1 MKTLLFNKNPI
12 ISKLVRMSAQKM
24 EYEFEERLNYAS
36 DIDGYDVIIVDD
48 GISAD
53 LKVLQG
59 KCKKLI
65 YISSGASANEES
77 RQVLH
82 KPFLPTDLIALM
94 RIDETAAV
102 QSDKD
107 KGANAEKTAP
117 TSENVSANA
126 DENASADEED
136 IDLDSLSFDNKLL
149 EPESA
154 SEPALAEAQN
164 ESANA
169 ANDEAAPK
177 SASDDNAQDN
187 NIYLQDITGENAE
200 NAGDEKESVATT
212 AQNSAS
218 DEPSTDENAQSTEP
232 EKPKDELEITPVDFK
247 AGDFDFNS
255 IAPSGET
262 ALNSDIADEI
272 LANIQSQ
279 EPANTSEPADE
290 SALNASQN
298 DESAA
303 SEDAPLEF
311 DAQDLADIT
320 QGLGVDEQG
329 AANPALNE
337 DSQSESAA
345 NPQND
350 ENNATDFPQQGT
362 LSDDELAKASFL
374 QPLNEPFQSEP
385 ASASDEPADENLA
398 PNLSE
403 TADESLTLNSNE
415 QADESL
421 TLNSNEQADENLT
434 LNSSETKGENLADED
449 LSQILNDE
457 QATDIQ
463 AKSTSSEQDLSD
475 ESLSQENVEF
485 ASENLSDDNAE
496 NAPET
501 LESTQNT
508 ENPQAEQDTAQE
520 TPSDELAMQEN
531 AEFASENL
539 SDDENAE
546 ILGENLDENAQTQ
559 SPALDETSAEIQAQ
573 IKDISALE
581 NEANAPLDEP
591 QSAKSVMNLDE
602 GTQGAE
608 NALEMAQETLESTQ
622 NTENPQAEQDTAQ
635 ETPSDELATQENA
648 EFASENS
655 LETTQKAEFSSENAP
670 DIMQNAEL
678 INENAP
684 ETAQNAEFASQTAE
698 QENEPLSQE
707 PAFSVEEKQEKM
719 MSFDDLPENAKFL
732 GQKNNDFI
740 DPDDIKPVLLD
751 EMPMQQS
758 TQDIVKGQLA
768 DLNAMDE
775 ELNSP
780 NAQNSPSSED
790 DALTNS
796 LNADNEN
803 LLDNLNTEQNAT
815 LAPSEQNESI
825 LASENLAQ
833 TQVSL
838 DESLAQTPSEIKFDE
853 SFAPSDELTTQ
864 ENAEFASE
872 TQTAQSDENL
882 AQMQSDENFAQANDE
897 NLAQTPQ
904 INAPSNENALN
915 ADLTDDLQGLSEE
928 ELQRALGE
936 IPAQEST
943 SQAQTKASQ
952 ASQNASAQNGE
963 NSSPSELM
971 DELSR
976 GISGAITS
984 SIKDDALKAALK
996 GMNMHID
1003 INIKFDE
1010 DKA

>member
-36 DIDGYDVIIVDD
+36 DIDSYDVIIVDD

-94 RIDETAAV
+94 RIDEAAAA
-102 QSDKD
+102 QADKD
-107 KGANAEKTAP
+107 KGANAEKDALK
-117 TSENVSANA
+117 SENISANA

-169 ANDEAAPK
+169 ANEVAPE

-200 NAGDEKESVATT
+200 NADDEKESTATT

-218 DEPSTDENAQSTEP
+218 DEPSTDKNAQNTEP
-232 EKPKDELEITPVDFK
+232 SKPKDELEITPVDFK

-329 AANPALNE
+329 ATNSALNE
-337 DSQSESAA
+337 DSQSKSAA

-385 ASASDEPADENLA
+385 ASTSDEPADENLA

-403 TADESLTLNSNE
+403 TADENVTLNSSEQTSENLTLNSSE
-415 QADESL
+415 
-421 TLNSNEQADENLT
+421 TKGENLT

-475 ESLSQENVEF
+475 
-485 ASENLSDDNAE
+485 D
-496 NAPET
+496 
-501 LESTQNT
+501 
-508 ENPQAEQDTAQE
+508 
-520 TPSDELAMQEN
+520 N

-539 SDDENAE
+539 SDDENTE
-546 ILGENLDENAQTQ
+546 ILDENAQTQ

-581 NEANAPLDEP
+581 NETNAPLDEP

-622 NTENPQAEQDTAQ
+622 NAENPQAEQDTAQ

-655 LETTQKAEFSSENAP
+655 PETT
-670 DIMQNAEL
+670 
-678 INENAP
+678 
-684 ETAQNAEFASQTAE
+684 QNAEFASQTAE
-698 QENEPLSQE
+698 QENEPLPQE
-707 PAFSVEEKQEKM
+707 PAFSVEEKQEKT

-780 NAQNSPSSED
+780 NAQKSPSSED
-790 DALTNS
+790 DTLTNS
-796 LNADNEN
+796 QNADNEN
-803 LLDNLNTEQNAT
+803 LLENLNTEQNAT
-815 LAPSEQNESI
+815 LAPSEQNESV

-838 DESLAQTPSEIKFDE
+838 DESLAQTSSEIKLDE
-853 SFAPSDELTTQ
+853 GFAPSDELTTQ
-864 ENAEFASE
+864 ENAEFVSE
-872 TQTAQSDENL
+872 NSLQTAQSDENL
-882 AQMQSDENFAQANDE
+882 AQTPSETNFDE
-897 NLAQTPQ
+897 NLAQVPQ
-904 INAPSNENALN
+904 SNAPSSENAFN

-936 IPAQEST
+936 IPAQT
-943 SQAQTKASQ
+943 SQAQTNANQ
-952 ASQNASAQNGE
+952 TSQNASAQNGE

>member
-94 RIDETAAV
+94 RIDEATAA
-102 QSDKD
+102 QADKD
-107 KGANAEKTAP
+107 KGANVEKDALK
-117 TSENVSANA
+117 SENVSANA

-154 SEPALAEAQN
+154 SEPALAETQN

-169 ANDEAAPK
+169 ANDDAAPE

-200 NAGDEKESVATT
+200 NADDEKESVVTT

-218 DEPSTDENAQSTEP
+218 DEPSTDENAQNTEP

-298 DESAA
+298 DESSA

-329 AANPALNE
+329 VENSALNE

-398 PNLSE
+398 PNSNE
-403 TADESLTLNSNE
+403 TADES
-415 QADESL
+415 
-421 TLNSNEQADENLT
+421 LT

-475 ESLSQENVEF
+475 E
-485 ASENLSDDNAE
+485 NAE
-496 NAPET
+496 NAPKI
-501 LESTQNT
+501 
-508 ENPQAEQDTAQE
+508 AQE
-520 TPSDELAMQEN
+520 MPSDALATQEN
-531 AEFASENL
+531 AEFTSENL

-546 ILGENLDENAQTQ
+546 ILDENLDENAQIQ

-591 QSAKSVMNLDE
+591 QSAESAMNLDE
-602 GTQGAE
+602 GAQGAE
-608 NALEMAQETLESTQ
+608 NALEMAQEMLESTQ
-622 NTENPQAEQDTAQ
+622 NAENSQAEQDTAQ
-635 ETPSDELATQENA
+635 ETPNDELTTQENA
-648 EFASENS
+648 EFAGENS
-655 LETTQKAEFSSENAP
+655 LETTQKAEFSNENSP

-678 INENAP
+678 TDENSP
-684 ETAQNAEFASQTAE
+684 QTAQNAEFSSQTAE
-698 QENEPLSQE
+698 QENEPLPQE
-707 PAFSVEEKQEKM
+707 PAFSVEERQEKT

-790 DALTNS
+790 DTLTNS
-796 LNADNEN
+796 QNADNEN

-853 SFAPSDELTTQ
+853 SFAPSDELTRQ

-897 NLAQTPQ
+897 NLAQAPQ
-904 INAPSNENALN
+904 INAPSSENALN

-943 SQAQTKASQ
+943 SQTQKSASQ

>member
-94 RIDETAAV
+94 RIDEVAAA
-102 QSDKD
+102 QADKD
-107 KGANAEKTAP
+107 KGANAEKDALK
-117 TSENVSANA
+117 SENASANA

-154 SEPALAEAQN
+154 SEPALAETQN

-169 ANDEAAPK
+169 ANDEAALE
-177 SASDDNAQDN
+177 STSDDNAQDN

-200 NAGDEKESVATT
+200 NADDEKESTATT

-218 DEPSTDENAQSTEP
+218 DESSTDENAQNTEP

-279 EPANTSEPADE
+279 EPADTSEQASENLSANEPADE

-298 DESAA
+298 DESSA

-329 AANPALNE
+329 AANPALNK
-337 DSQSESAA
+337 DSQSESAL
-345 NPQND
+345 NSQND
-350 ENNATDFPQQGT
+350 ENNAMDFPQQGT

-398 PNLSE
+398 
-403 TADESLTLNSNE
+403 
-415 QADESL
+415 
-421 TLNSNEQADENLT
+421 

-475 ESLSQENVEF
+475 ESLPQENAEF
-485 ASENLSDDNAE
+485 ASENLSDNNAE

-501 LESTQNT
+501 LESTQ
-508 ENPQAEQDTAQE
+508 
-520 TPSDELAMQEN
+520 N

-591 QSAKSVMNLDE
+591 QSAESVMNLDE
-602 GTQGAE
+602 GAQGAE
-608 NALEMAQETLESTQ
+608 NALEMAQEMLESTQ
-622 NTENPQAEQDTAQ
+622 NAENSQAGQDTAQ
-635 ETPSDELATQENA
+635 ETPSDEFATQENA
-648 EFASENS
+648 EFTSENS
-655 LETTQKAEFSSENAP
+655 LETIQKAEFSSENSPETA
-670 DIMQNAEL
+670 QNAEL
-678 INENAP
+678 TNENSL

-698 QENEPLSQE
+698 QENEPLPQE
-707 PAFSVEEKQEKM
+707 PAFSVEEKQEKT

-796 LNADNEN
+796 QNADNEN
-803 LLDNLNTEQNAT
+803 LLENLNTEQNAE
-815 LAPSEQNESI
+815 LAPSEQNEGV

-833 TQVSL
+833 APSEVSL
-838 DESLAQTPSEIKFDE
+838 DENLAQIPSEIKLDE
-853 SFAPSDELTTQ
+853 GFAPSDELARQ
-864 ENAEFASE
+864 ENAEFASK

-882 AQMQSDENFAQANDE
+882 AQTPSETNFDE
-897 NLAQTPQ
+897 NLAQVPQ
-904 INAPSNENALN
+904 SNALSSESALN

-943 SQAQTKASQ
+943 SQTQTNANK

>member
-24 EYEFEERLNYAS
+24 EYEFEERLNYTS
-36 DIDGYDVIIVDD
+36 DIDSYDVIIVDD

-94 RIDETAAV
+94 RIDEATAA
-102 QSDKD
+102 QADKD
-107 KGANAEKTAP
+107 KGENAEKTAP
-117 TSENVSANA
+117 TSENISANA

-154 SEPALAEAQN
+154 SEPTLAEAQN

-169 ANDEAAPK
+169 ANEAAPE
-177 SASDDNAQDN
+177 STSDDNAQDN

-200 NAGDEKESVATT
+200 NADDEKESTATT

-218 DEPSTDENAQSTEP
+218 DEPSTDENAQNTEP

-279 EPANTSEPADE
+279 EPANTSEPAGE

-298 DESAA
+298 DEGSA

-320 QGLGVDEQG
+320 QGLGVDEQD

-337 DSQSESAA
+337 DSQSESAV

-350 ENNATDFPQQGT
+350 ENNAMDFPQQGT

-385 ASASDEPADENLA
+385 ASENLSANEQADENLA
-398 PNLSE
+398 PNS
-403 TADESLTLNSNE
+403 SE
-415 QADESL
+415 QADENSA
-421 TLNSNEQADENLT
+421 LNSSEQTSENLT

-457 QATDIQ
+457 QASDILT
-463 AKSTSSEQDLSD
+463 KNSSSEQDLSD
-475 ESLSQENVEF
+475 EPLPQE
-485 ASENLSDDNAE
+485 NAE

-501 LESTQNT
+501 LESTQNA
-508 ENPQAEQDTAQE
+508 ENPQAEQE
-520 TPSDELAMQEN
+520 TQDDELAMQE
-531 AEFASENL
+531 
-539 SDDENAE
+539 
-546 ILGENLDENAQTQ
+546 
-559 SPALDETSAEIQAQ
+559 
-573 IKDISALE
+573 
-581 NEANAPLDEP
+581 
-591 QSAKSVMNLDE
+591 
-602 GTQGAE
+602 
-608 NALEMAQETLESTQ
+608 
-622 NTENPQAEQDTAQ
+622 
-635 ETPSDELATQENA
+635 
-648 EFASENS
+648 
-655 LETTQKAEFSSENAP
+655 KAEFSSENSLETAQNAEFADENSP
-670 DIMQNAEL
+670 QTTQNAEL
-678 INENAP
+678 TNENSP
-684 ETAQNAEFASQTAE
+684 QTAQNAEFASQTAE
-698 QENEPLSQE
+698 QENEPLPQE
-707 PAFSVEEKQEKM
+707 PAFSVEEKQEKT

-796 LNADNEN
+796 QNADNEN

-825 LASENLAQ
+825 LASESLAQ

-838 DESLAQTPSEIKFDE
+838 DECLAQTPSEIKFDE
-853 SFAPSDELTTQ
+853 SLAPSDELTTQ
-864 ENAEFASE
+864 ENAEFASKIQT
-872 TQTAQSDENL
+872 TQSDENSAQNVAAQTQSDENL
-882 AQMQSDENFAQANDE
+882 AQTPSETNFDE
-897 NLAQTPQ
+897 NLAQVPQ
-904 INAPSNENALN
+904 SNAPSSENAFN

-936 IPAQEST
+936 IPAQT
-943 SQAQTKASQ
+943 SQAQTNANQ
-952 ASQNASAQNGE
+952 TSQNASAQNGE

>member
-94 RIDETAAV
+94 RIDEAIAA
-102 QSDKD
+102 QADKD
-107 KGANAEKTAP
+107 KGANAEKDALK
-117 TSENVSANA
+117 SENVSANA

-169 ANDEAAPK
+169 ANDEAAPE
-177 SASDDNAQDN
+177 STSDDNAQDN

-200 NAGDEKESVATT
+200 NADDEKESTATT

-298 DESAA
+298 DESVA

-329 AANPALNE
+329 AANSALNE

-385 ASASDEPADENLA
+385 ASTSDEP
-398 PNLSE
+398 
-403 TADESLTLNSNE
+403 ADESLTLNSNE
-415 QADESL
+415 QTS
-421 TLNSNEQADENLT
+421 ENLT

-475 ESLSQENVEF
+475 ESLPQENAEF
-485 ASENLSDDNAE
+485 ASENLSDENAE

-501 LESTQNT
+501 LESTQNA
-508 ENPQAEQDTAQE
+508 ENAQAEQDTAQE
-520 TPSDELAMQEN
+520 TPSDELATQEN
-531 AEFASENL
+531 AEFSSENL
-539 SDDENAE
+539 SDDENTE
-546 ILGENLDENAQTQ
+546 ILGENLDENVQMQ

-591 QSAKSVMNLDE
+591 QSAKSVMSLDE
-602 GTQGAE
+602 GAQSAE
-608 NALEMAQETLESTQ
+608 NALEMVQETLESTQ
-622 NTENPQAEQDTAQ
+622 NAENPQAEQDTAQ

-648 EFASENS
+648 EFSSENS
-655 LETTQKAEFSSENAP
+655 LETTQKAEFASENAP

-678 INENAP
+678 INENAS

-698 QENEPLSQE
+698 QENEPLPQE
-707 PAFSVEEKQEKM
+707 PAFSVEEKQEKT

-796 LNADNEN
+796 QNADNEN

-833 TQVSL
+833 TPSEVSL
-838 DESLAQTPSEIKFDE
+838 DENLAQTPSEIKFDE
-853 SFAPSDELTTQ
+853 SFAPSDELTRQ

-872 TQTAQSDENL
+872 NSLQTAQSDENL

-904 INAPSNENALN
+904 INAPSSENALN
-915 ADLTDDLQGLSEE
+915 ADLIDDLQGLSEE

-936 IPAQEST
+936 IPAQT

>member
-36 DIDGYDVIIVDD
+36 DIDSYDVIIVDD

-94 RIDETAAV
+94 RIDEAAAA
-102 QSDKD
+102 QADKD
-107 KGANAEKTAP
+107 KGANAEKDALK
-117 TSENVSANA
+117 SENASANA

-154 SEPALAEAQN
+154 SEPALAETQN

-169 ANDEAAPK
+169 ANETAPE
-177 SASDDNAQDN
+177 STSDDNTQDN

-200 NAGDEKESVATT
+200 NADDEKESAATT
-212 AQNSAS
+212 AKNSAS

-329 AANPALNE
+329 AANSALNE
-337 DSQSESAA
+337 DSQRESAA

-385 ASASDEPADENLA
+385 ASTNDEPADENLA
-398 PNLSE
+398 PNSSE
-403 TADESLTLNSNE
+403 T
-415 QADESL
+415 ADESL

-475 ESLSQENVEF
+475 ESL
-485 ASENLSDDNAE
+485 
-496 NAPET
+496 P
-501 LESTQNT
+501 
-508 ENPQAEQDTAQE
+508 
-520 TPSDELAMQEN
+520 QEN
-531 AEFASENL
+531 AEFASENSPETTQNAEFVSENL

-546 ILGENLDENAQTQ
+546 ILGENLDESVQMQ

-622 NTENPQAEQDTAQ
+622 NAENPQAEQ
-635 ETPSDELATQENA
+635 ETPNDELATQENA

-655 LETTQKAEFSSENAP
+655 LETTQKAEFASENSP

-684 ETAQNAEFASQTAE
+684 KTTQNAEFASQTAE
-698 QENEPLSQE
+698 QENEPLPQE
-707 PAFSVEEKQEKM
+707 PAFSVEEKQEKT

-790 DALTNS
+790 DTLTNS
-796 LNADNEN
+796 LSADNEN
-803 LLDNLNTEQNAT
+803 LLENLNTEQNAT

-838 DESLAQTPSEIKFDE
+838 DENLAQIPSEIKFDE
-853 SFAPSDELTTQ
+853 SFAPSDELTRQ
-864 ENAEFASE
+864 ENAEFASK

-882 AQMQSDENFAQANDE
+882 AQNMAAQMQSDENFAQANDE
-897 NLAQTPQ
+897 NLAQAPQ
-904 INAPSNENALN
+904 INAPSSENALN

-936 IPAQEST
+936 IPAQES
-943 SQAQTKASQ
+943 QAQTKASQ
-952 ASQNASAQNGE
+952 TSQNTSAQNGE

>member
-36 DIDGYDVIIVDD
+36 DIDSYDVIIVDD

-94 RIDETAAV
+94 RIDEATAA
-102 QSDKD
+102 QADKD
-107 KGANAEKTAP
+107 KGANAEKDALK
-117 TSENVSANA
+117 SENVSANA

-169 ANDEAAPK
+169 ANDEATPE
-177 SASDDNAQDN
+177 STSDDNAQDN

-200 NAGDEKESVATT
+200 NADDEKESTATT

-218 DEPSTDENAQSTEP
+218 DEPSTDENAQSAEP

-329 AANPALNE
+329 AENSALNE
-337 DSQSESAA
+337 DSQSESVA

-385 ASASDEPADENLA
+385 ASTSDEPADENLV
-398 PNLSE
+398 PNSSEQIDENLTLNSNE

-415 QADESL
+415 QTS
-421 TLNSNEQADENLT
+421 ENLT

-475 ESLSQENVEF
+475 ESL
-485 ASENLSDDNAE
+485 
-496 NAPET
+496 P
-501 LESTQNT
+501 
-508 ENPQAEQDTAQE
+508 
-520 TPSDELAMQEN
+520 QEN
-531 AEFASENL
+531 AEFTSENL

-602 GTQGAE
+602 SAQGAE

-622 NTENPQAEQDTAQ
+622 NAENPQAEQDTAQ
-635 ETPSDELATQENA
+635 EMPSDELATQENA
-648 EFASENS
+648 EFADENS
-655 LETTQKAEFSSENAP
+655 PQ
-670 DIMQNAEL
+670 
-678 INENAP
+678 
-684 ETAQNAEFASQTAE
+684 TAQNAEFASQTAE
-698 QENEPLSQE
+698 QENEPLPQE
-707 PAFSVEEKQEKM
+707 PAFSVEEKQEKT

-790 DALTNS
+790 DTLTNS

-833 TQVSL
+833 TPSEVSF

-872 TQTAQSDENL
+872 NSLQTAQSDENL
-882 AQMQSDENFAQANDE
+882 AQMQSDENFTQANDE

-904 INAPSNENALN
+904 INAPSSEN

-943 SQAQTKASQ
+943 NQAQTNANK

>member
-94 RIDETAAV
+94 RIDEAAAA
-102 QSDKD
+102 QADKD
-107 KGANAEKTAP
+107 KGANAEKDALK
-117 TSENVSANA
+117 SENVSANA

-154 SEPALAEAQN
+154 SEPAVAEAQS

-169 ANDEAAPK
+169 ANEAAPE

-200 NAGDEKESVATT
+200 NAGDEKESATT
-212 AQNSAS
+212 TAKNSAS
-218 DEPSTDENAQSTEP
+218 DEPSIDENAQNTEP

-290 SALNASQN
+290 SVLNASQN
-298 DESAA
+298 DESLA

-320 QGLGVDEQG
+320 QGLGVDEKG
-329 AANPALNE
+329 AENSALNE

-345 NPQND
+345 NPQNE

-385 ASASDEPADENLA
+385 ASTSDEP
-398 PNLSE
+398 
-403 TADESLTLNSNE
+403 ADESLTLNSNE
-415 QADESL
+415 QTS
-421 TLNSNEQADENLT
+421 ENLT

-475 ESLSQENVEF
+475 ESLPQENAEF
-485 ASENLSDDNAE
+485 ASENS
-496 NAPET
+496 
-501 LESTQNT
+501 LEATQ
-508 ENPQAEQDTAQE
+508 
-520 TPSDELAMQEN
+520 N

-602 GTQGAE
+602 GAQGAE

-622 NTENPQAEQDTAQ
+622 NAENPQAEQDIAQ
-635 ETPSDELATQENA
+635 ETPNDELTTQENA
-648 EFASENS
+648 EFAGENS

-678 INENAP
+678 TDENAP
-684 ETAQNAEFASQTAE
+684 ETAQNAEFTSQTAE
-698 QENEPLSQE
+698 QENEPLPQE
-707 PAFSVEEKQEKM
+707 PAFSVEEKQEKT

-796 LNADNEN
+796 QNADNEN

-825 LASENLAQ
+825 LAGENLAQ

-838 DESLAQTPSEIKFDE
+838 DESLAQTPSEIKLDE
-853 SFAPSDELTTQ
+853 SFAPSDDFAEQ

-882 AQMQSDENFAQANDE
+882 AQNMTAQIQSDENFAQANDE
-897 NLAQTPQ
+897 SLAQAPQ

-936 IPAQEST
+936 IPAQT
-943 SQAQTKASQ
+943 SQAQTNANKASQ
-952 ASQNASAQNGE
+952 NTSAQNGE

>member
-94 RIDETAAV
+94 RIDEAAAA
-102 QSDKD
+102 QADKD
-107 KGANAEKTAP
+107 KGANAEKDALKG
-117 TSENVSANA
+117 ENVSANA

-169 ANDEAAPK
+169 ANDEAAPE
-177 SASDDNAQDN
+177 STSDDNAQDN

-200 NAGDEKESVATT
+200 NADDEKESTATT

-218 DEPSTDENAQSTEP
+218 DEPSTDENAQSAEP

-329 AANPALNE
+329 ATNSALNE

-345 NPQND
+345 NPQNN

-385 ASASDEPADENLA
+385 ASTSDEPADENL
-398 PNLSE
+398 
-403 TADESLTLNSNE
+403 TLNSNE
-415 QADESL
+415 QTDENL
-421 TLNSNEQADENLT
+421 ALNLNEQTSENLT

-457 QATDIQ
+457 QATDFQ
-463 AKSTSSEQDLSD
+463 AKNTSSEQDLSD
-475 ESLSQENVEF
+475 ESLPQENAEF
-485 ASENLSDDNAE
+485 ASEI
-496 NAPET
+496 
-501 LESTQNT
+501 
-508 ENPQAEQDTAQE
+508 AQE

-546 ILGENLDENAQTQ
+546 ILGENLDESVQMQ

-591 QSAKSVMNLDE
+591 QSAESVMNLDE
-602 GTQGAE
+602 GAQGAE

-622 NTENPQAEQDTAQ
+622 NAENPQAEQDTAQ
-635 ETPSDELATQENA
+635 ETPSDELETQENA
-648 EFASENS
+648 EFAGENL
-655 LETTQKAEFSSENAP
+655 LETTQKAEFASENAP
-670 DIMQNAEL
+670 DITQNAEL
-678 INENAP
+678 TDENSL
-684 ETAQNAEFASQTAE
+684 EMAQNAEFASQTAE
-698 QENEPLSQE
+698 QENEPLPQE
-707 PAFSVEEKQEKM
+707 PAFSVEEKQEKT

-790 DALTNS
+790 DTLTNS
-796 LNADNEN
+796 LSADNEN

-838 DESLAQTPSEIKFDE
+838 DESLAQTP
-853 SFAPSDELTTQ
+853 
-864 ENAEFASE
+864 
-872 TQTAQSDENL
+872 
-882 AQMQSDENFAQANDE
+882 
-897 NLAQTPQ
+897 Q
-904 INAPSNENALN
+904 INVPSSENALN

-936 IPAQEST
+936 IPAQT
-943 SQAQTKASQ
+943 SQAQTNANK
-952 ASQNASAQNGE
+952 ASQNASAQNDE

>member
-36 DIDGYDVIIVDD
+36 DIDSYDVIIVDD

-94 RIDETAAV
+94 RIDEVAAA
-102 QSDKD
+102 QADKD
-107 KGANAEKTAP
+107 KGANAEKDALK
-117 TSENVSANA
+117 SENISANA

-154 SEPALAEAQN
+154 SEPALAETQN

-169 ANDEAAPK
+169 ANEAAPE

-200 NAGDEKESVATT
+200 NADDEKESTATT
-212 AQNSAS
+212 AKNSAS
-218 DEPSTDENAQSTEP
+218 DEPSTDENAQSAEP

-279 EPANTSEPADE
+279 EPADTSEQASENLSANEPADE

-298 DESAA
+298 DEGSA

-320 QGLGVDEQG
+320 QGLGVDEQS
-329 AANPALNE
+329 AANSALNE

-350 ENNATDFPQQGT
+350 ENNAMDFPQQGT
-362 LSDDELAKASFL
+362 LNDDELAKASFL
-374 QPLNEPFQSEP
+374 QPLNEPFQSEQ
-385 ASASDEPADENLA
+385 ASTSDEPADENLA

-403 TADESLTLNSNE
+403 QTDENLALNSSG
-415 QADESL
+415 QTS
-421 TLNSNEQADENLT
+421 ENLT

-475 ESLSQENVEF
+475 EPL
-485 ASENLSDDNAE
+485 
-496 NAPET
+496 P
-501 LESTQNT
+501 
-508 ENPQAEQDTAQE
+508 
-520 TPSDELAMQEN
+520 QEN

-546 ILGENLDENAQTQ
+546 ILDENLDENAQIQ

-581 NEANAPLDEP
+581 NEANAPIDEP
-591 QSAKSVMNLDE
+591 QSAKSAMNLDE
-602 GTQGAE
+602 GAQGAE
-608 NALEMAQETLESTQ
+608 NALEMVQETLESTQ
-622 NTENPQAEQDTAQ
+622 NAENSQAEQDTAQ
-635 ETPSDELATQENA
+635 ETPNDELKTQENA
-648 EFASENS
+648 EFADENS
-655 LETTQKAEFSSENAP
+655 PETT
-670 DIMQNAEL
+670 
-678 INENAP
+678 
-684 ETAQNAEFASQTAE
+684 QNAEFASQTAE
-698 QENEPLSQE
+698 QENEPLPQE
-707 PAFSVEEKQEKM
+707 PAFSVEEKQEKT

-775 ELNSP
+775 EFNSP
-780 NAQNSPSSED
+780 NAQNSPSGD
-790 DALTNS
+790 DDTLTDS

-815 LAPSEQNESI
+815 LAPSAQNESI

-838 DESLAQTPSEIKFDE
+838 DENLAQTPSEIKFDE
-853 SFAPSDELTTQ
+853 SFSPSGELARQ
-864 ENAEFASE
+864 ENAEFASKIQT
-872 TQTAQSDENL
+872 TQSDENSAQNVAAQTQSDENL
-882 AQMQSDENFAQANDE
+882 AQTPSETNFDE
-897 NLAQTPQ
+897 NLAQVPQ
-904 INAPSNENALN
+904 SNAPSSENAFN

-936 IPAQEST
+936 IPAQT
-943 SQAQTKASQ
+943 SQAQTNANQ
-952 ASQNASAQNGE
+952 TSQNASAQNGE

>member
-94 RIDETAAV
+94 RIDEAAAA
-102 QSDKD
+102 QADKD
-107 KGANAEKTAP
+107 KGANAEKDALK
-117 TSENVSANA
+117 SENISANA

-169 ANDEAAPK
+169 ANEVAPE

-200 NAGDEKESVATT
+200 NADDEKESTATT

-218 DEPSTDENAQSTEP
+218 DEPSTDKNAQSTEP

-329 AANPALNE
+329 ATNSALNE
-337 DSQSESAA
+337 DSQSKSAA

-385 ASASDEPADENLA
+385 ASTSDEPADENLTLNSSEQIDE
-398 PNLSE
+398 NLALNLNEQADENLTLNSNE

-415 QADESL
+415 TADES
-421 TLNSNEQADENLT
+421 LT

-463 AKSTSSEQDLSD
+463 AKSASSEQDLSD
-475 ESLSQENVEF
+475 ESL
-485 ASENLSDDNAE
+485 
-496 NAPET
+496 P
-501 LESTQNT
+501 
-508 ENPQAEQDTAQE
+508 
-520 TPSDELAMQEN
+520 QEN

-546 ILGENLDENAQTQ
+546 ILGENLDESVQMQ

-591 QSAKSVMNLDE
+591 QSAKSAMNLDE
-602 GTQGAE
+602 GAQGAE
-608 NALEMAQETLESTQ
+608 NALEMAQET
-622 NTENPQAEQDTAQ
+622 
-635 ETPSDELATQENA
+635 PSDEFATQENA
-648 EFASENS
+648 EFAGENS
-655 LETTQKAEFSSENAP
+655 LETTQKAEFSSENTP
-670 DIMQNAEL
+670 ETTQNAEL

-698 QENEPLSQE
+698 QENEPLPQE
-707 PAFSVEEKQEKM
+707 PAFSVEEKQEKT

-780 NAQNSPSSED
+780 NAQNSPSSKD

-796 LNADNEN
+796 QNADNEN
-803 LLDNLNTEQNAT
+803 LLENLNTEQNAT

-838 DESLAQTPSEIKFDE
+838 DESLAQIPSESKFDE
-853 SFAPSDELTTQ
+853 GFAPSDDFAGQ
-864 ENAEFASE
+864 KNAEFASE
-872 TQTAQSDENL
+872 NSLQTAQSDENL
-882 AQMQSDENFAQANDE
+882 AQMQSDENFTQANDE

-904 INAPSNENALN
+904 INAPSSENALN

-936 IPAQEST
+936 IPAQT
-943 SQAQTKASQ
+943 
-952 ASQNASAQNGE
+952 SQNASATNDE
-963 NSSPSELM
+963 NSNPSELM

>member
-94 RIDETAAV
+94 RIDKATAA
-102 QSDKD
+102 QADKD
-107 KGANAEKTAP
+107 KGANAEKDALKG
-117 TSENVSANA
+117 ENVSANA

-154 SEPALAEAQN
+154 SESALAETQN

-169 ANDEAAPK
+169 ANDEAAPE

-200 NAGDEKESVATT
+200 NAGDEKESATT
-212 AQNSAS
+212 TAKNSAS
-218 DEPSTDENAQSTEP
+218 DEPSTDENAQNTEP

-290 SALNASQN
+290 STLNASQN
-298 DESAA
+298 DESSA

-320 QGLGVDEQG
+320 QGLSVDEQG
-329 AANPALNE
+329 AENSALNE
-337 DSQSESAA
+337 DSQSESAL
-345 NPQND
+345 NSQND

-385 ASASDEPADENLA
+385 ASTSDEPADENLA
-398 PNLSE
+398 LNSNE

-415 QADESL
+415 QTS
-421 TLNSNEQADENLT
+421 ENLT

-463 AKSTSSEQDLSD
+463 AKSTSSEQDLSG
-475 ESLSQENVEF
+475 ESL
-485 ASENLSDDNAE
+485 
-496 NAPET
+496 P
-501 LESTQNT
+501 
-508 ENPQAEQDTAQE
+508 
-520 TPSDELAMQEN
+520 QEN

-581 NEANAPLDEP
+581 SETNEP

-602 GTQGAE
+602 GAQGAE

-622 NTENPQAEQDTAQ
+622 NAENPQAEQDTAQ
-635 ETPSDELATQENA
+635 ETPNDELATQENA
-648 EFASENS
+648 EFTGENL
-655 LETTQKAEFSSENAP
+655 LETTQNAEFT
-670 DIMQNAEL
+670 
-678 INENAP
+678 NENAP
-684 ETAQNAEFASQTAE
+684 QTTQNAEFASQTAE
-698 QENEPLSQE
+698 QENEPLPQE
-707 PAFSVEEKQEKM
+707 PAFSVEEKQEKT

-790 DALTNS
+790 DALTKS

-815 LAPSEQNESI
+815 LAPSAQNESI

-838 DESLAQTPSEIKFDE
+838 DENLAQTPSEIKFDE
-853 SFAPSDELTTQ
+853 SFSPSDELTTQ

-872 TQTAQSDENL
+872 NSLQTA
-882 AQMQSDENFAQANDE
+882 QSDENFAQANDE
-897 NLAQTPQ
+897 NLVQTPQ
-904 INAPSNENALN
+904 INAPSSENALN

-936 IPAQEST
+936 IPTQT
-943 SQAQTKASQ
+943 SQAQTNANK

>member
-94 RIDETAAV
+94 RIDEAAAT
-102 QSDKD
+102 QADKD
-107 KGANAEKTAP
+107 KGANAEKDALK
-117 TSENVSANA
+117 SENISANA

-154 SEPALAEAQN
+154 SEPALAETQN

-169 ANDEAAPK
+169 VNDEAAPE

-200 NAGDEKESVATT
+200 NAGDEKESTATT

-218 DEPSTDENAQSTEP
+218 DEPSTDENAQNTEP

-298 DESAA
+298 DESSS

-329 AANPALNE
+329 AENSALNE

-350 ENNATDFPQQGT
+350 ENNSTDFPQQST

-385 ASASDEPADENLA
+385 ASASDEPADENLTLNSSEQIDE
-398 PNLSE
+398 NLALNLNEQADENLTLNSNE

-415 QADESL
+415 QTS
-421 TLNSNEQADENLT
+421 
-434 LNSSETKGENLADED
+434 ENLADED

-463 AKSTSSEQDLSD
+463 AKNTSSEQD
-475 ESLSQENVEF
+475 
-485 ASENLSDDNAE
+485 
-496 NAPET
+496 
-501 LESTQNT
+501 
-508 ENPQAEQDTAQE
+508 
-520 TPSDELAMQEN
+520 
-531 AEFASENL
+531 L

-581 NEANAPLDEP
+581 SETNEP

-602 GTQGAE
+602 GAQGAE

-622 NTENPQAEQDTAQ
+622 NAENPQAEQDTAQ
-635 ETPSDELATQENA
+635 ETPNDELATQENA
-648 EFASENS
+648 EFTNENS
-655 LETTQKAEFSSENAP
+655 P

-678 INENAP
+678 ANENP
-684 ETAQNAEFASQTAE
+684 LETTQNAESTSQTAE
-698 QENEPLSQE
+698 QENEPLPQE
-707 PAFSVEEKQEKM
+707 PAFSVEEKQEKT

-790 DALTNS
+790 DTLTNS
-796 LNADNEN
+796 QNADNEN
-803 LLDNLNTEQNAT
+803 LLENLNTEQNAT
-815 LAPSEQNESI
+815 LAPSKQNESI

-833 TQVSL
+833 APSEVSL

-853 SFAPSDELTTQ
+853 SFAPSDDFAGQ

-904 INAPSNENALN
+904 INVPSSENALN
-915 ADLTDDLQGLSEE
+915 ADLIDDLQGLSEE

-943 SQAQTKASQ
+943 SQAQANANK

>member
-94 RIDETAAV
+94 RIDEAAAA
-102 QSDKD
+102 QADKD
-107 KGANAEKTAP
+107 KGANAEKDALK
-117 TSENVSANA
+117 SENASVNA

-154 SEPALAEAQN
+154 SEPALAETQN
-164 ESANA
+164 ESTNA
-169 ANDEAAPK
+169 ANEAAPE

-200 NAGDEKESVATT
+200 NADDEKESVATT

-218 DEPSTDENAQSTEP
+218 DEPSTDENAQSAEP

-279 EPANTSEPADE
+279 EPANTSESADE

-329 AANPALNE
+329 AANSAFNE
-337 DSQSESAA
+337 DSQSESVA

-385 ASASDEPADENLA
+385 ASTSDEPADENLTPNLSEQIDENLALNLNEQADENLA
-398 PNLSE
+398 PNSSE

-415 QADESL
+415 QTS
-421 TLNSNEQADENLT
+421 ENLT

-475 ESLSQENVEF
+475 ESLPQENAEF
-485 ASENLSDDNAE
+485 ASENS
-496 NAPET
+496 
-501 LESTQNT
+501 LEATQ
-508 ENPQAEQDTAQE
+508 
-520 TPSDELAMQEN
+520 N

-591 QSAKSVMNLDE
+591 QSA
-602 GTQGAE
+602 E
-608 NALEMAQETLESTQ
+608 NALETAQKTLESTQ
-622 NTENPQAEQDTAQ
+622 NAENSQAGQ

-648 EFASENS
+648 EFAGENS

-678 INENAP
+678 TNENSP
-684 ETAQNAEFASQTAE
+684 QTAQNAEFASQTAE
-698 QENEPLSQE
+698 QENEPLPQE
-707 PAFSVEEKQEKM
+707 PAFSVEEKQEKT

-796 LNADNEN
+796 QNADNEN

-833 TQVSL
+833 TPSEVSF

-853 SFAPSDELTTQ
+853 SFAPSDELARQ

-882 AQMQSDENFAQANDE
+882 AQNMTAQIQSDENFAQANDE

-904 INAPSNENALN
+904 ISAPSSENALN

-943 SQAQTKASQ
+943 SQTQTNANK
-952 ASQNASAQNGE
+952 ASQNASVQNGE

>member
-36 DIDGYDVIIVDD
+36 DIDSYDVIIVDD

-94 RIDETAAV
+94 RIDEAAAA
-102 QSDKD
+102 QADKD
-107 KGANAEKTAP
+107 KGANAEKDALK
-117 TSENVSANA
+117 SENASANV

-154 SEPALAEAQN
+154 SEPALAETQN

-169 ANDEAAPK
+169 ANDEAAPE

-200 NAGDEKESVATT
+200 NADDEKERTATT

-218 DEPSTDENAQSTEP
+218 DEPSTDENAQNTEP

-329 AANPALNE
+329 AENSALNE
-337 DSQSESAA
+337 DSQSESAV

-385 ASASDEPADENLA
+385 ASTSDEPADENLA

-415 QADESL
+415 QTS
-421 TLNSNEQADENLT
+421 ENLT

-475 ESLSQENVEF
+475 ESLPQENAEF
-485 ASENLSDDNAE
+485 ASENLSDNNAE

-501 LESTQNT
+501 LESTQNA

-531 AEFASENL
+531 AEFSSENL
-539 SDDENAE
+539 
-546 ILGENLDENAQTQ
+546 
-559 SPALDETSAEIQAQ
+559 
-573 IKDISALE
+573 
-581 NEANAPLDEP
+581 
-591 QSAKSVMNLDE
+591 
-602 GTQGAE
+602 
-608 NALEMAQETLESTQ
+608 
-622 NTENPQAEQDTAQ
+622 
-635 ETPSDELATQENA
+635 
-648 EFASENS
+648 
-655 LETTQKAEFSSENAP
+655 LETTQNAEFSNENAP

-678 INENAP
+678 INENAS

-698 QENEPLSQE
+698 QENEPLPQE
-707 PAFSVEEKQEKM
+707 PAFSVEEKQEKT

-740 DPDDIKPVLLD
+740 DPDDIKPILLD

-780 NAQNSPSSED
+780 NAQNSSSSED

-796 LNADNEN
+796 QNADNEN
-803 LLDNLNTEQNAT
+803 LLENLNTEQNAT

-853 SFAPSDELTTQ
+853 SFAPSDDFAGQ
-864 ENAEFASE
+864 ENAEFVSE
-872 TQTAQSDENL
+872 NSFQTAQSDENL
-882 AQMQSDENFAQANDE
+882 AQNIAAQMQSDENFAQANDE

-904 INAPSNENALN
+904 INAPSSENALN

-943 SQAQTKASQ
+943 SQAQTNANK
-952 ASQNASAQNGE
+952 ASQNASATNDE

>member
-36 DIDGYDVIIVDD
+36 DIDSYDVIIVDD

-94 RIDETAAV
+94 RIDEATAA
-102 QSDKD
+102 QADKD
-107 KGANAEKTAP
+107 KGANAEKDALK
-117 TSENVSANA
+117 SENVSANA

-154 SEPALAEAQN
+154 SEPALAETQN

-169 ANDEAAPK
+169 ADDEAAPE
-177 SASDDNAQDN
+177 SVSDDNAQDN

-200 NAGDEKESVATT
+200 NAGDDKESATTT

-218 DEPSTDENAQSTEP
+218 DEPSTDENAQNAELS
-232 EKPKDELEITPVDFK
+232 KPKDELEITPVDFK

-290 SALNASQN
+290 STLNASQN
-298 DESAA
+298 DESLA

-320 QGLGVDEQG
+320 QGLSVDEQG
-329 AANPALNE
+329 AENSALNE
-337 DSQSESAA
+337 DSQSESAL
-345 NPQND
+345 NSQND

-385 ASASDEPADENLA
+385 ASTSDEPADENLA
-398 PNLSE
+398 LNSNE

-415 QADESL
+415 QTS
-421 TLNSNEQADENLT
+421 ENLT

-457 QATDIQ
+457 QASDIQ
-463 AKSTSSEQDLSD
+463 AKSTSSEQDLSG
-475 ESLSQENVEF
+475 ESL
-485 ASENLSDDNAE
+485 
-496 NAPET
+496 P
-501 LESTQNT
+501 
-508 ENPQAEQDTAQE
+508 
-520 TPSDELAMQEN
+520 QEN
-531 AEFASENL
+531 AEFTSENL

-581 NEANAPLDEP
+581 NEANALLDEP

-602 GTQGAE
+602 SAQGAE

-622 NTENPQAEQDTAQ
+622 NAENPQAEQDTAQ
-635 ETPSDELATQENA
+635 ETPNDELATQENA
-648 EFASENS
+648 EFADENS
-655 LETTQKAEFSSENAP
+655 P

-678 INENAP
+678 TDENSL
-684 ETAQNAEFASQTAE
+684 EMAQNTEFTSQTAE
-698 QENEPLSQE
+698 QENEPLPQE
-707 PAFSVEEKQEKM
+707 PAFSVEEKQEKT

-740 DPDDIKPVLLD
+740 DPDDIKPILLD

-790 DALTNS
+790 DTLTNS

-803 LLDNLNTEQNAT
+803 LLDNLNTEQNAS

-825 LASENLAQ
+825 LTSENLTQ

-864 ENAEFASE
+864 KNAEFASE
-872 TQTAQSDENL
+872 NSLQTAQSDENL
-882 AQMQSDENFAQANDE
+882 AQMQSDENFTQASDE

-904 INAPSNENALN
+904 INAPSSENALN

-943 SQAQTKASQ
+943 SQAQTNANK

>member
-36 DIDGYDVIIVDD
+36 DIDSYDVIIVDD

-94 RIDETAAV
+94 RIDEATAA
-102 QSDKD
+102 QADKD
-107 KGANAEKTAP
+107 KGENAEKTAP
-117 TSENVSANA
+117 TSENISANA

-154 SEPALAEAQN
+154 SEPTLAEAQN
-164 ESANA
+164 ESTNA
-169 ANDEAAPK
+169 ANEAAPE

-200 NAGDEKESVATT
+200 NADDEKESTATT

-218 DEPSTDENAQSTEP
+218 DEPSTDENAQNTEP

-279 EPANTSEPADE
+279 EPANTSEPASE

-298 DESAA
+298 DEGSA

-320 QGLGVDEQG
+320 QGLGVDEQD

-337 DSQSESAA
+337 DSQSESAV

-350 ENNATDFPQQGT
+350 ENNAMDFPQQGT

-385 ASASDEPADENLA
+385 ASENLSANEQADENLA
-398 PNLSE
+398 PNS
-403 TADESLTLNSNE
+403 SE
-415 QADESL
+415 QADENSA
-421 TLNSNEQADENLT
+421 LNSSEQTSENLT

-457 QATDIQ
+457 QATDFQ
-463 AKSTSSEQDLSD
+463 AKNTSSEQDL
-475 ESLSQENVEF
+475 N
-485 ASENLSDDNAE
+485 DD
-496 NAPET
+496 
-501 LESTQNT
+501 
-508 ENPQAEQDTAQE
+508 
-520 TPSDELAMQEN
+520 N

-602 GTQGAE
+602 GAQGAE

-622 NTENPQAEQDTAQ
+622 NAENSQAEQDTAQ
-635 ETPSDELATQENA
+635 ETPNDELATQENA
-648 EFASENS
+648 EFTNENS
-655 LETTQKAEFSSENAP
+655 PQ
-670 DIMQNAEL
+670 
-678 INENAP
+678 
-684 ETAQNAEFASQTAE
+684 TAQNAEFASQTAE
-698 QENEPLSQE
+698 QENEPLPQE
-707 PAFSVEEKQEKM
+707 PAFSVEEKQEKT

-775 ELNSP
+775 EF
-780 NAQNSPSSED
+780 NSPSGD
-790 DALTNS
+790 DDTLTDS

-803 LLDNLNTEQNAT
+803 LLDAHNLSTAQNAKPT
-815 LAPSEQNESI
+815 PSEQNEGV

-833 TQVSL
+833 TPSKVSFDESL
-838 DESLAQTPSEIKFDE
+838 AQTPSEVSFDESLAQTPSEIKFDE
-853 SFAPSDELTTQ
+853 SFSPSGELARQ
-864 ENAEFASE
+864 ENAEFASKIQT
-872 TQTAQSDENL
+872 TQSDENSAQNVAAQTQSDENL
-882 AQMQSDENFAQANDE
+882 AQTPSETNFDE
-897 NLAQTPQ
+897 NLAQVPQ
-904 INAPSNENALN
+904 SNAPSSENAFN

-936 IPAQEST
+936 IPAQT
-943 SQAQTKASQ
+943 SQAQTNANQ
-952 ASQNASAQNGE
+952 TSQNASAQNGE

>member
-94 RIDETAAV
+94 RIDEAAAA
-102 QSDKD
+102 QADKD
-107 KGANAEKTAP
+107 KGANAEKDALK
-117 TSENVSANA
+117 SENVSANA

-154 SEPALAEAQN
+154 SEPALAETQN

-169 ANDEAAPK
+169 ANDEAAPE

-200 NAGDEKESVATT
+200 NAGDKKESTATT

-218 DEPSTDENAQSTEP
+218 DEPSTDENAQNTEP

-279 EPANTSEPADE
+279 ESANTSEPAGE

-298 DESAA
+298 DESVA

-329 AANPALNE
+329 AENSALNE

-398 PNLSE
+398 PNSSE
-403 TADESLTLNSNE
+403 QIDENLTLNSNE
-415 QADESL
+415 QTS
-421 TLNSNEQADENLT
+421 ENLT

-463 AKSTSSEQDLSD
+463 TKSTSSEQDLSD
-475 ESLSQENVEF
+475 EPLPQE
-485 ASENLSDDNAE
+485 NAE

-501 LESTQNT
+501 LESTQNA

-520 TPSDELAMQEN
+520 TPSDELARQEN
-531 AEFASENL
+531 AEFA
-539 SDDENAE
+539 
-546 ILGENLDENAQTQ
+546 G
-559 SPALDETSAEIQAQ
+559 
-573 IKDISALE
+573 
-581 NEANAPLDEP
+581 
-591 QSAKSVMNLDE
+591 
-602 GTQGAE
+602 
-608 NALEMAQETLESTQ
+608 
-622 NTENPQAEQDTAQ
+622 
-635 ETPSDELATQENA
+635 
-648 EFASENS
+648 ENS
-655 LETTQKAEFSSENAP
+655 LETTQKAKFSSENSP

-678 INENAP
+678 TDENSL
-684 ETAQNAEFASQTAE
+684 EMAQNAEFASQTAE
-698 QENEPLSQE
+698 QENEPLPQE
-707 PAFSVEEKQEKM
+707 PAFSVEEKQEKT

-803 LLDNLNTEQNAT
+803 LLENLNTEQNAT

-838 DESLAQTPSEIKFDE
+838 DENLAQTPSEIKFDE
-853 SFAPSDELTTQ
+853 SLAPSDELTMQ

-872 TQTAQSDENL
+872 NALQTAQSDENL
-882 AQMQSDENFAQANDE
+882 AQNMAAQMQSDENFAQASDE

-904 INAPSNENALN
+904 INAPSSENALN

-936 IPAQEST
+936 IPAQT
-943 SQAQTKASQ
+943 SQAQTNANK

>member
-36 DIDGYDVIIVDD
+36 DIDSYDVIIVDD

-94 RIDETAAV
+94 RIDEAKAA
-102 QSDKD
+102 QADKD
-107 KGANAEKTAP
+107 KGANAEKDALK
-117 TSENVSANA
+117 SENASANA

-154 SEPALAEAQN
+154 SEPALAETQN

-169 ANDEAAPK
+169 ANDDAAPE
-177 SASDDNAQDN
+177 STSDDNAQDN

-200 NAGDEKESVATT
+200 NAGDEKESAATT

-218 DEPSTDENAQSTEP
+218 DEPSIDENAQSAEP

-298 DESAA
+298 DESSA

-329 AANPALNE
+329 AANSALNE
-337 DSQSESAA
+337 DSQSESAV

-374 QPLNEPFQSEP
+374 QPLNEPFQSEQ
-385 ASASDEPADENLA
+385 ASENLSA
-398 PNLSE
+398 
-403 TADESLTLNSNE
+403 
-415 QADESL
+415 
-421 TLNSNEQADENLT
+421 NEQADENSA

-457 QATDIQ
+457 QASDIL
-463 AKSTSSEQDLSD
+463 AKNSNSEQDLSD
-475 ESLSQENVEF
+475 EPL
-485 ASENLSDDNAE
+485 
-496 NAPET
+496 P
-501 LESTQNT
+501 
-508 ENPQAEQDTAQE
+508 
-520 TPSDELAMQEN
+520 QEN

-539 SDDENAE
+539 SDENAENAPETTQNAEFASENLSDENAE

-581 NEANAPLDEP
+581 NETNAPLDEP

-602 GTQGAE
+602 GAQGAE

-622 NTENPQAEQDTAQ
+622 NAENPQAEQDTAQ
-635 ETPSDELATQENA
+635 ETPSDELTTQENA
-648 EFASENS
+648 EFADENS
-655 LETTQKAEFSSENAP
+655 PQTT
-670 DIMQNAEL
+670 QNAEL
-678 INENAP
+678 TNENAP
-684 ETAQNAEFASQTAE
+684 EIAQNAEFASQMAE
-698 QENEPLSQE
+698 QENEPLPQE
-707 PAFSVEEKQEKM
+707 PAFSVEEKQEKT

-790 DALTNS
+790 DTLTNS
-796 LNADNEN
+796 QNADNEN

-864 ENAEFASE
+864 ENAEFASKI
-872 TQTAQSDENL
+872 QTTQSDENL
-882 AQMQSDENFAQANDE
+882 AQNMAVQMQSDENFTQANDE

-904 INAPSNENALN
+904 INAPSSENALN

-936 IPAQEST
+936 IPAQT
-943 SQAQTKASQ
+943 
-952 ASQNASAQNGE
+952 SQNASATNDE
-963 NSSPSELM
+963 NSNPSELM

>member
-65 YISSGASANEES
+65 YISGGASANEES

-94 RIDETAAV
+94 RIDEAAAA
-102 QSDKD
+102 QADKD
-107 KGANAEKTAP
+107 KGTNAEKDALK
-117 TSENVSANA
+117 SENASANT
-126 DENASADEED
+126 DENASVDEED

-169 ANDEAAPK
+169 ANDEAAPD
-177 SASDDNAQDN
+177 STSDDNAQDN

-200 NAGDEKESVATT
+200 NADDEKESTATT
-212 AQNSAS
+212 AKNSAS
-218 DEPSTDENAQSTEP
+218 DEPSTDENAQSAEP

-329 AANPALNE
+329 AANSALNE
-337 DSQSESAA
+337 DLQSESAA

-385 ASASDEPADENLA
+385 ASTSDESADENLA
-398 PNLSE
+398 PNSSE
-403 TADESLTLNSNE
+403 TADENLTLNSNE
-415 QADESL
+415 QTS
-421 TLNSNEQADENLT
+421 ENLT

-457 QATDIQ
+457 QASDIL
-463 AKSTSSEQDLSD
+463 AKNSSSEQDLSD
-475 ESLSQENVEF
+475 ESL
-485 ASENLSDDNAE
+485 
-496 NAPET
+496 PK
-501 LESTQNT
+501 
-508 ENPQAEQDTAQE
+508 
-520 TPSDELAMQEN
+520 EN

-539 SDDENAE
+539 SDENAE

-591 QSAKSVMNLDE
+591 QSAESAMNLDE
-602 GTQGAE
+602 GAQGAE
-608 NALEMAQETLESTQ
+608 NVLEMAQETLESTQ
-622 NTENPQAEQDTAQ
+622 NAENPQAEQ
-635 ETPSDELATQENA
+635 ETPNDELATQENA
-648 EFASENS
+648 EFTGENL
-655 LETTQKAEFSSENAP
+655 LETTQKAEFASENAP

-678 INENAP
+678 INENAS
-684 ETAQNAEFASQTAE
+684 EAAQNAEFASQTAE
-698 QENEPLSQE
+698 QENEPLPQE
-707 PAFSVEEKQEKM
+707 PAFSVEEKQEKT

-803 LLDNLNTEQNAT
+803 LLDNLNTEQNAI

-833 TQVSL
+833 T
-838 DESLAQTPSEIKFDE
+838 PSEIKFDE
-853 SFAPSDELTTQ
+853 SFAPSDDFAEQ

-882 AQMQSDENFAQANDE
+882 AQKQSPENFTQANDE

-904 INAPSNENALN
+904 INAPSSENALN

-936 IPAQEST
+936 IPAQT
-943 SQAQTKASQ
+943 SQAQTASQ
-952 ASQNASAQNGE
+952 ASQNASAQNAE

>member
-36 DIDGYDVIIVDD
+36 DIDSYDVIIVDD

-94 RIDETAAV
+94 RIDEAVAA
-102 QSDKD
+102 QADKD
-107 KGANAEKTAP
+107 KGANAEKDALK
-117 TSENVSANA
+117 SENASANT

-154 SEPALAEAQN
+154 SEPALAETQN

-169 ANDEAAPK
+169 ANDEAAPE

-200 NAGDEKESVATT
+200 NADDEKESVATT

-218 DEPSTDENAQSTEP
+218 DEPSTDENAQNTEP

-290 SALNASQN
+290 STLNASQN

-329 AANPALNE
+329 ATNPALNE

-345 NPQND
+345 NSQND

-385 ASASDEPADENLA
+385 ASTSDEPADENLA
-398 PNLSE
+398 PNSSE

-415 QADESL
+415 
-421 TLNSNEQADENLT
+421 
-434 LNSSETKGENLADED
+434 TKGKNLADED

-475 ESLSQENVEF
+475 ESL
-485 ASENLSDDNAE
+485 
-496 NAPET
+496 P
-501 LESTQNT
+501 
-508 ENPQAEQDTAQE
+508 
-520 TPSDELAMQEN
+520 QEN
-531 AEFASENL
+531 AEFASENSPETTQNAEFVSENL

-546 ILGENLDENAQTQ
+546 ILGENLDESVQMQ

-591 QSAKSVMNLDE
+591 QSAESVMNLDK
-602 GTQGAE
+602 GAQGAE

-622 NTENPQAEQDTAQ
+622 NAENSQAEQDTAQ
-635 ETPSDELATQENA
+635 ETPSDELETQENA
-648 EFASENS
+648 EFAGENS
-655 LETTQKAEFSSENAP
+655 LKTTQKAEFSSENAP

-684 ETAQNAEFASQTAE
+684 QTAQNAEFASQTAE
-698 QENEPLSQE
+698 QENEPLPQE
-707 PAFSVEEKQEKM
+707 PAFSVEEKQEKT

-796 LNADNEN
+796 LSADNEN
-803 LLDNLNTEQNAT
+803 LLENLNTEQNAT

-825 LASENLAQ
+825 LASE
-833 TQVSL
+833 VSL

-853 SFAPSDELTTQ
+853 SFAPSDDFAGQ
-864 ENAEFASE
+864 KNAEFASE

-882 AQMQSDENFAQANDE
+882 AQNMAAQMQSNENFAQANDE
-897 NLAQTPQ
+897 NLAQAPQ
-904 INAPSNENALN
+904 INAPSSENALN

-936 IPAQEST
+936 LPAQT
-943 SQAQTKASQ
+943 NANKASQ
-952 ASQNASAQNGE
+952 NTSAQNGD

>member
-36 DIDGYDVIIVDD
+36 DIDSYDVIIVDD

-94 RIDETAAV
+94 RIDEAAAA
-102 QSDKD
+102 QADKD
-107 KGANAEKTAP
+107 KGANAEKDALK
-117 TSENVSANA
+117 SENASANA

-154 SEPALAEAQN
+154 SEPALTEAQN

-169 ANDEAAPK
+169 ANDEAAPE
-177 SASDDNAQDN
+177 STSDDNAQDN

-200 NAGDEKESVATT
+200 NAGDEKESAATT

-218 DEPSTDENAQSTEP
+218 DEPSTDENAQSAEP

-329 AANPALNE
+329 VANPALNE

-385 ASASDEPADENLA
+385 ASASDEPADE
-398 PNLSE
+398 
-403 TADESLTLNSNE
+403 SLTLNSNE
-415 QADESL
+415 QTS
-421 TLNSNEQADENLT
+421 ENLT

-463 AKSTSSEQDLSD
+463 AKNTSSEQDLSD
-475 ESLSQENVEF
+475 ESLPQENAEFASENSPETTQNAEF
-485 ASENLSDDNAE
+485 ASENLSDENAE
-496 NAPET
+496 NAPEM
-501 LESTQNT
+501 
-508 ENPQAEQDTAQE
+508 AQE
-520 TPSDELAMQEN
+520 MPNDELAMQEN

-539 SDDENAE
+539 SDENAE
-546 ILGENLDENAQTQ
+546 ILGENLDESVQMQ

-602 GTQGAE
+602 GAQGAE
-608 NALEMAQETLESTQ
+608 NAL
-622 NTENPQAEQDTAQ
+622 
-635 ETPSDELATQENA
+635 
-648 EFASENS
+648 
-655 LETTQKAEFSSENAP
+655 
-670 DIMQNAEL
+670 
-678 INENAP
+678 

-698 QENEPLSQE
+698 QENEPLPQE
-707 PAFSVEEKQEKM
+707 PAFSVEERQEKT

-790 DALTNS
+790 DTLTNS
-796 LNADNEN
+796 QNADNEN

-853 SFAPSDELTTQ
+853 SFAPSDELTRQ

-897 NLAQTPQ
+897 NLAQAPQ
-904 INAPSNENALN
+904 INAPSSENALN

-943 SQAQTKASQ
+943 SQTQKSASQ

>member
-94 RIDETAAV
+94 RIDEAAAA
-102 QSDKD
+102 QADKD
-107 KGANAEKTAP
+107 KGANAEKDALK
-117 TSENVSANA
+117 SENASANA

-154 SEPALAEAQN
+154 SEPALAETQN

-169 ANDEAAPK
+169 ANDEAAPE
-177 SASDDNAQDN
+177 STSDDNAQDN

-200 NAGDEKESVATT
+200 NADNEKESVATT

-218 DEPSTDENAQSTEP
+218 DEPSTDENAKNTEP

-279 EPANTSEPADE
+279 EPASTSEPADE

-298 DESAA
+298 DESSA

-329 AANPALNE
+329 AENSALNE
-337 DSQSESAA
+337 DSQSESVA
-345 NPQND
+345 NPQNN

-374 QPLNEPFQSEP
+374 QPLNEPFQSEL
-385 ASASDEPADENLA
+385 ASTSDESADENLA
-398 PNLSE
+398 PN
-403 TADESLTLNSNE
+403 SNE
-415 QADESL
+415 
-421 TLNSNEQADENLT
+421 TADENLT

-475 ESLSQENVEF
+475 ESL
-485 ASENLSDDNAE
+485 
-496 NAPET
+496 P
-501 LESTQNT
+501 
-508 ENPQAEQDTAQE
+508 
-520 TPSDELAMQEN
+520 QEN
-531 AEFASENL
+531 AEFSSENL
-539 SDDENAE
+539 SDENAE
-546 ILGENLDENAQTQ
+546 ILGENLDESVQMQ
-559 SPALDETSAEIQAQ
+559 SPAIDETSAEIQAQ

-591 QSAKSVMNLDE
+591 QSAKSAMNLDE
-602 GTQGAE
+602 GVQGAE
-608 NALEMAQETLESTQ
+608 NVLEMAQETLESTQ
-622 NTENPQAEQDTAQ
+622 NAENPQAEQDTAQ
-635 ETPSDELATQENA
+635 ETPNDELATQENA
-648 EFASENS
+648 EFTGENS
-655 LETTQKAEFSSENAP
+655 LETTQKAEFASENAP
-670 DIMQNAEL
+670 DITQNAEL
-678 INENAP
+678 TDENSP

-698 QENEPLSQE
+698 QENEPLPQE
-707 PAFSVEEKQEKM
+707 PAFSVEEKQEKT

-775 ELNSP
+775 ALNSP

-790 DALTNS
+790 DTLTNS

-838 DESLAQTPSEIKFDE
+838 DENLAQTPSEIKFDE
-853 SFAPSDELTTQ
+853 SFAPSDELTRQ

-872 TQTAQSDENL
+872 NAPQTAQSDENL
-882 AQMQSDENFAQANDE
+882 AQNMAAQMQSDENFTQVSDE

-904 INAPSNENALN
+904 INAPSSENALN

-936 IPAQEST
+936 IPAQT
-943 SQAQTKASQ
+943 SQAQTNANKAG
-952 ASQNASAQNGE
+952 QNASAQNGE

>member
-94 RIDETAAV
+94 RIDEAIAA
-102 QSDKD
+102 QADKD
-107 KGANAEKTAP
+107 KGANAEKDALK
-117 TSENVSANA
+117 SENVSANA

-169 ANDEAAPK
+169 ANDEAAPE
-177 SASDDNAQDN
+177 STSDDNAQDN

-200 NAGDEKESVATT
+200 NADDEKESTATT

-218 DEPSTDENAQSTEP
+218 DEPSIDENAQNTEP

-279 EPANTSEPADE
+279 EPANTSEPAGE

-298 DESAA
+298 DESSA

-329 AANPALNE
+329 AENSALNE
-337 DSQSESAA
+337 DSQSESVA

-385 ASASDEPADENLA
+385 ASTSDEPADENLV
-398 PNLSE
+398 PNSSE
-403 TADESLTLNSNE
+403 T
-415 QADESL
+415 
-421 TLNSNEQADENLT
+421 ADENLT
-434 LNSSETKGENLADED
+434 LNSNEQTSENLTLNLSETKGENLADED

-475 ESLSQENVEF
+475 EPL
-485 ASENLSDDNAE
+485 
-496 NAPET
+496 P
-501 LESTQNT
+501 
-508 ENPQAEQDTAQE
+508 
-520 TPSDELAMQEN
+520 QEN

-539 SDDENAE
+539 SDENAE
-546 ILGENLDENAQTQ
+546 ILGENLDENAQIQ

-581 NEANAPLDEP
+581 NETNAPLDEP

-602 GTQGAE
+602 GAQGAE

-622 NTENPQAEQDTAQ
+622 NAENPQAEQDTAQ
-635 ETPSDELATQENA
+635 ETPSDELTTQENA
-648 EFASENS
+648 EFADENS
-655 LETTQKAEFSSENAP
+655 PQTT
-670 DIMQNAEL
+670 QNAEL
-678 INENAP
+678 TNENAP
-684 ETAQNAEFASQTAE
+684 EIAQNAEFASQMAE
-698 QENEPLSQE
+698 QENEPLPQE
-707 PAFSVEEKQEKM
+707 PAFSVEEKQEKT

-790 DALTNS
+790 DTLTNS
-796 LNADNEN
+796 QNADNEN

-872 TQTAQSDENL
+872 NSLQTAQSDENL
-882 AQMQSDENFAQANDE
+882 AQNMAVQMQSDENFTQANDE

-904 INAPSNENALN
+904 INAPSSENALN

-936 IPAQEST
+936 IPAQT
-943 SQAQTKASQ
+943 
-952 ASQNASAQNGE
+952 SQNASATNDE
-963 NSSPSELM
+963 NSNPSELM

>member
-36 DIDGYDVIIVDD
+36 DIDSYDVIIVDD

-94 RIDETAAV
+94 RIDEAAAA
-102 QSDKD
+102 QADKD
-107 KGANAEKTAP
+107 KGANAEKDTLK
-117 TSENVSANA
+117 SENVSANA

-169 ANDEAAPK
+169 ANDEAAPE
-177 SASDDNAQDN
+177 STSDDNAQDN

-200 NAGDEKESVATT
+200 NAGDEKESAATT

-218 DEPSTDENAQSTEP
+218 DEPSTDENAQNTEP
-232 EKPKDELEITPVDFK
+232 EKPKDDLEITPVDFK

-329 AANPALNE
+329 ATNPALNE
-337 DSQSESAA
+337 DSQSESVA

-385 ASASDEPADENLA
+385 ANTSDELADENLTL
-398 PNLSE
+398 NSNE
-403 TADESLTLNSNE
+403 TADENLTLNSNE
-415 QADESL
+415 QTS
-421 TLNSNEQADENLT
+421 ENLT

-475 ESLSQENVEF
+475 ESL
-485 ASENLSDDNAE
+485 
-496 NAPET
+496 P
-501 LESTQNT
+501 
-508 ENPQAEQDTAQE
+508 
-520 TPSDELAMQEN
+520 QEN

-546 ILGENLDENAQTQ
+546 ILDENLDENAQTQ

-591 QSAKSVMNLDE
+591 QSAESVMSLDE
-602 GTQGAE
+602 GAQGAE
-608 NALEMAQETLESTQ
+608 NAL
-622 NTENPQAEQDTAQ
+622 
-635 ETPSDELATQENA
+635 
-648 EFASENS
+648 
-655 LETTQKAEFSSENAP
+655 
-670 DIMQNAEL
+670 
-678 INENAP
+678 

-698 QENEPLSQE
+698 QENEPLPQE
-707 PAFSVEEKQEKM
+707 PAFSVEEKQEKT

-775 ELNSP
+775 ALNSP

-790 DALTNS
+790 DTLTNS
-796 LNADNEN
+796 LSADNEN
-803 LLDNLNTEQNAT
+803 LLENLNTEQNAT

-853 SFAPSDELTTQ
+853 SFAPSDELTRQ

-872 TQTAQSDENL
+872 NSLQTAQSDENL

-897 NLAQTPQ
+897 NLAQAPQ
-904 INAPSNENALN
+904 INAPSSENALN

-936 IPAQEST
+936 IPAQT

-952 ASQNASAQNGE
+952 TSQNTSAQNGE

>member
-94 RIDETAAV
+94 RIDEAAAA
-102 QSDKD
+102 QADKD
-107 KGANAEKTAP
+107 KGANAEKDALK
-117 TSENVSANA
+117 SENVSANA

-154 SEPALAEAQN
+154 SEPALAETQN

-169 ANDEAAPK
+169 ANDEAAPE

-200 NAGDEKESVATT
+200 NAGDEKESATT
-212 AQNSAS
+212 TAKNSAS
-218 DEPSTDENAQSTEP
+218 DEPSTDENAQNTEP

-290 SALNASQN
+290 STLNASQN
-298 DESAA
+298 DESSA

-320 QGLGVDEQG
+320 QGLSVDEQG
-329 AANPALNE
+329 AENSALNE
-337 DSQSESAA
+337 DSQSESAL
-345 NPQND
+345 NSQND

-385 ASASDEPADENLA
+385 ASTSDEPADENLA
-398 PNLSE
+398 LNSNE

-415 QADESL
+415 QTS
-421 TLNSNEQADENLT
+421 ENLT

-463 AKSTSSEQDLSD
+463 AKSTSSEQDLSG
-475 ESLSQENVEF
+475 ESL
-485 ASENLSDDNAE
+485 
-496 NAPET
+496 P
-501 LESTQNT
+501 
-508 ENPQAEQDTAQE
+508 
-520 TPSDELAMQEN
+520 QEN

-581 NEANAPLDEP
+581 SETNEP

-602 GTQGAE
+602 GAQGAE

-622 NTENPQAEQDTAQ
+622 NAENPQAEQDTAQ
-635 ETPSDELATQENA
+635 ETPNDELATQENA
-648 EFASENS
+648 EFTGENL
-655 LETTQKAEFSSENAP
+655 LETTQKAEFSSENS
-670 DIMQNAEL
+670 
-678 INENAP
+678 P
-684 ETAQNAEFASQTAE
+684 ETAQNAEFASQMAE
-698 QENEPLSQE
+698 QENEPLPQE
-707 PAFSVEEKQEKM
+707 PAFSVEEKQEKT

-790 DALTNS
+790 DTLTNS
-796 LNADNEN
+796 QNADNEN

-838 DESLAQTPSEIKFDE
+838 DENLAQTPSEIKFDE
-853 SFAPSDELTTQ
+853 SFAPSDELARQ

-872 TQTAQSDENL
+872 NSLQTAQSDENL
-882 AQMQSDENFAQANDE
+882 AQNMAVQMQSDENFTQANDE

-904 INAPSNENALN
+904 INAPSSENALN

-936 IPAQEST
+936 IPAQT
-943 SQAQTKASQ
+943 
-952 ASQNASAQNGE
+952 SQNASATNDE
-963 NSSPSELM
+963 NSNPSELM

>member
-36 DIDGYDVIIVDD
+36 DIDSYDVIIVDD

-94 RIDETAAV
+94 RIDEAKAA
-102 QSDKD
+102 QADKD
-107 KGANAEKTAP
+107 KGANAEKDALK
-117 TSENVSANA
+117 SENVSANA

-154 SEPALAEAQN
+154 SEPALAEVQN

-169 ANDEAAPK
+169 ANDDAAPK
-177 SASDDNAQDN
+177 STSDDNAQDN

-200 NAGDEKESVATT
+200 NAGDEKESTATT
-212 AQNSAS
+212 AKNSAS
-218 DEPSTDENAQSTEP
+218 DEPSTDENAQNTEP

-298 DESAA
+298 DESSA

-329 AANPALNE
+329 AANSALNE

-345 NPQND
+345 NPQNN

-374 QPLNEPFQSEP
+374 QPLNEPFQGEP

-415 QADESL
+415 QADE
-421 TLNSNEQADENLT
+421 NLT
-434 LNSSETKGENLADED
+434 LNSSKTKGENLADED
-449 LSQILNDE
+449 LSQILNDK

-485 ASENLSDDNAE
+485 ASENS
-496 NAPET
+496 PET
-501 LESTQNT
+501 TQ
-508 ENPQAEQDTAQE
+508 
-520 TPSDELAMQEN
+520 N
-531 AEFASENL
+531 AEFVSENL

-546 ILGENLDENAQTQ
+546 ILGENLDESVQMQ

-591 QSAKSVMNLDE
+591 QSAKSAMNLDE
-602 GTQGAE
+602 GAQGAE
-608 NALEMAQETLESTQ
+608 NAL
-622 NTENPQAEQDTAQ
+622 
-635 ETPSDELATQENA
+635 
-648 EFASENS
+648 
-655 LETTQKAEFSSENAP
+655 
-670 DIMQNAEL
+670 
-678 INENAP
+678 
-684 ETAQNAEFASQTAE
+684 ETAQNAEFASETAE
-698 QENEPLSQE
+698 QENEPLPQE
-707 PAFSVEEKQEKM
+707 PAFSVEEKQEKT

-790 DALTNS
+790 DTLTNS
-796 LNADNEN
+796 QNADNEN

-853 SFAPSDELTTQ
+853 SFAPSDELTRQ

-872 TQTAQSDENL
+872 NSLQTAQSDENFAQNMA

-897 NLAQTPQ
+897 NLAQAPQ

-936 IPAQEST
+936 IPAQT
-943 SQAQTKASQ
+943 SQAQTNANK
-952 ASQNASAQNGE
+952 ASQNASATNDE

>member
-36 DIDGYDVIIVDD
+36 DIDSYDVIIVDD

-94 RIDETAAV
+94 RIDEATAA
-102 QSDKD
+102 QADKD
-107 KGANAEKTAP
+107 KGANAEKDALK
-117 TSENVSANA
+117 SENVSTNA

-154 SEPALAEAQN
+154 SEPALAETQN

-169 ANDEAAPK
+169 ANDEATPE
-177 SASDDNAQDN
+177 STSDDNAQDN

-200 NAGDEKESVATT
+200 NAGDEKESAATT
-212 AQNSAS
+212 AKNSAS
-218 DEPSTDENAQSTEP
+218 DEPSTDENAQNTEP

-279 EPANTSEPADE
+279 EPANTSEPEDE

-298 DESAA
+298 DEGSA

-329 AANPALNE
+329 AENSALNE

-345 NPQND
+345 NPQNN

-385 ASASDEPADENLA
+385 ASTSDEPADENLA
-398 PNLSE
+398 PNSSE
-403 TADESLTLNSNE
+403 TADEN
-415 QADESL
+415 L

-475 ESLSQENVEF
+475 E
-485 ASENLSDDNAE
+485 NAE
-496 NAPET
+496 NAPEM
-501 LESTQNT
+501 
-508 ENPQAEQDTAQE
+508 AQE
-520 TPSDELAMQEN
+520 TPNDELATQEN
-531 AEFASENL
+531 AEFSSENL
-539 SDDENAE
+539 SDENAE
-546 ILGENLDENAQTQ
+546 ILGENLDENAQIQ

-602 GTQGAE
+602 GAQGAE
-608 NALEMAQETLESTQ
+608 NALEMAQEALESTQ
-622 NTENPQAEQDTAQ
+622 NAENPQAEQDTAQ
-635 ETPSDELATQENA
+635 ETPIDELARQENA
-648 EFASENS
+648 EFADENS
-655 LETTQKAEFSSENAP
+655 PQ
-670 DIMQNAEL
+670 
-678 INENAP
+678 
-684 ETAQNAEFASQTAE
+684 TAQNVEFASQTAE
-698 QENEPLSQE
+698 QENEPLPQE
-707 PAFSVEEKQEKM
+707 PAFSVEEKQEKT

-790 DALTNS
+790 DALTKS

-838 DESLAQTPSEIKFDE
+838 DESLAQTSSEIKFDE
-853 SFAPSDELTTQ
+853 SLAPSDELTTQ
-864 ENAEFASE
+864 ENAEFVSE
-872 TQTAQSDENL
+872 NSLQTAQSDENL
-882 AQMQSDENFAQANDE
+882 AQNMAAQMQSDENFAQANDE

-904 INAPSNENALN
+904 INAPSSENALN

-943 SQAQTKASQ
+943 SQTQTNANQ
-952 ASQNASAQNGE
+952 ASNASAQNDE

>member
-36 DIDGYDVIIVDD
+36 DIDSYDVIIVDD

-94 RIDETAAV
+94 RIDEATAA
-102 QSDKD
+102 QADKD
-107 KGANAEKTAP
+107 KGTNAEKDALK
-117 TSENVSANA
+117 SENASANA

-154 SEPALAEAQN
+154 SEPALAEAQS

-169 ANDEAAPK
+169 ANDEAAPE
-177 SASDDNAQDN
+177 STSDDNAQDN

-200 NAGDEKESVATT
+200 NAGDEKESTATT

-218 DEPSTDENAQSTEP
+218 DEPSTDENAQSAEP

-329 AANPALNE
+329 AANSALNE
-337 DSQSESAA
+337 DSQSESAV

-398 PNLSE
+398 PNSSE
-403 TADESLTLNSNE
+403 QIDENLTLNSNE
-415 QADESL
+415 QTS
-421 TLNSNEQADENLT
+421 ENLT

-475 ESLSQENVEF
+475 ESLPQENV
-485 ASENLSDDNAE
+485 
-496 NAPET
+496 
-501 LESTQNT
+501 
-508 ENPQAEQDTAQE
+508 
-520 TPSDELAMQEN
+520 
-531 AEFASENL
+531 EFASENL

-602 GTQGAE
+602 GSQGAE

-622 NTENPQAEQDTAQ
+622 NAENPQAEQDTAQ
-635 ETPSDELATQENA
+635 ETPSDEFATQENA
-648 EFASENS
+648 EFTSENL
-655 LETTQKAEFSSENAP
+655 LETTQNAEFSNENSP

-698 QENEPLSQE
+698 QENEPLPQE
-707 PAFSVEEKQEKM
+707 PAFSVEEKQEKT

-775 ELNSP
+775 ALNSP

-790 DALTNS
+790 DTLTNS
-796 LNADNEN
+796 LSADNEN
-803 LLDNLNTEQNAT
+803 LLENLNTEQNAT

-853 SFAPSDELTTQ
+853 SFAPSDELTRQ

-872 TQTAQSDENL
+872 NSLQTAQSDENL

-897 NLAQTPQ
+897 NLAQAPQ
-904 INAPSNENALN
+904 INAPSSENALN

-936 IPAQEST
+936 IPAQT
-943 SQAQTKASQ
+943 SQTQTKANK
-952 ASQNASAQNGE
+952 ASQNTSAQNGE

>member
-94 RIDETAAV
+94 RIDEAAAA
-102 QSDKD
+102 QADKD
-107 KGANAEKTAP
+107 KGANAEKDALK
-117 TSENVSANA
+117 SENVSANA

-154 SEPALAEAQN
+154 SEPALAEAQS

-169 ANDEAAPK
+169 ANDEAAPE
-177 SASDDNAQDN
+177 STSDDNAQDN

-200 NAGDEKESVATT
+200 NAGDEKESTATT

-218 DEPSTDENAQSTEP
+218 DEPSTDENAQSAEP

-329 AANPALNE
+329 AANSALNE
-337 DSQSESAA
+337 DSQSESAV

-398 PNLSE
+398 PNSSE
-403 TADESLTLNSNE
+403 QIDENLTLNSNE
-415 QADESL
+415 QTS
-421 TLNSNEQADENLT
+421 ENLT

-475 ESLSQENVEF
+475 ESLPQENV
-485 ASENLSDDNAE
+485 
-496 NAPET
+496 
-501 LESTQNT
+501 
-508 ENPQAEQDTAQE
+508 
-520 TPSDELAMQEN
+520 
-531 AEFASENL
+531 EFASENL

-602 GTQGAE
+602 GSQGAE

-622 NTENPQAEQDTAQ
+622 NAENPQAEQDTAQ
-635 ETPSDELATQENA
+635 ETPSDEFATQENA
-648 EFASENS
+648 EFTSENL
-655 LETTQKAEFSSENAP
+655 LETTQNAEFSNENSP

-698 QENEPLSQE
+698 QENEPLPQE
-707 PAFSVEEKQEKM
+707 PAFSVEEKQEKT

-775 ELNSP
+775 ALNSP

-790 DALTNS
+790 DTLTNS
-796 LNADNEN
+796 LSADNEN
-803 LLDNLNTEQNAT
+803 LLENLNTEQNAT

-853 SFAPSDELTTQ
+853 SFAPSDELTRQ

-872 TQTAQSDENL
+872 NSLQTAQSDENL

-897 NLAQTPQ
+897 NLAQAPQ
-904 INAPSNENALN
+904 INAPSSENALN

-936 IPAQEST
+936 IPAQT
-943 SQAQTKASQ
+943 SQTQTKANK
-952 ASQNASAQNGE
+952 ASQNTSAQNGE

>member
-36 DIDGYDVIIVDD
+36 DIDSYDVIIVDD

-94 RIDETAAV
+94 RIDEATAA
-102 QSDKD
+102 QADKD

-169 ANDEAAPK
+169 ANDEAVLE

-200 NAGDEKESVATT
+200 NAGDEKESAATT
-212 AQNSAS
+212 AKNSAS

-232 EKPKDELEITPVDFK
+232 SKPKDELEITPVDFK

-279 EPANTSEPADE
+279 EPANTSEQASENLSANEPADE

-298 DESAA
+298 DEGSA

-329 AANPALNE
+329 AANSALNE
-337 DSQSESAA
+337 DSQSESAV

-374 QPLNEPFQSEP
+374 QPLNEPFQSEQ
-385 ASASDEPADENLA
+385 ASENLSA
-398 PNLSE
+398 
-403 TADESLTLNSNE
+403 
-415 QADESL
+415 
-421 TLNSNEQADENLT
+421 NEQADENSA

-457 QATDIQ
+457 QASDIL
-463 AKSTSSEQDLSD
+463 AKNSNSEQDLSD
-475 ESLSQENVEF
+475 EPL
-485 ASENLSDDNAE
+485 
-496 NAPET
+496 P
-501 LESTQNT
+501 
-508 ENPQAEQDTAQE
+508 
-520 TPSDELAMQEN
+520 QEN

-539 SDDENAE
+539 SDENAENAPETTQNAEFASENLSDENAE

-591 QSAKSVMNLDE
+591 QSAKSAMNLDE
-602 GTQGAE
+602 SAQGAE

-622 NTENPQAEQDTAQ
+622 NAENLQAEQDTAQ
-635 ETPSDELATQENA
+635 ETLSDELATQENA
-648 EFASENS
+648 EFADENS
-655 LETTQKAEFSSENAP
+655 PQTT
-670 DIMQNAEL
+670 QNAEL
-678 INENAP
+678 TNENSP
-684 ETAQNAEFASQTAE
+684 QTAQNAEFASQTAE
-698 QENEPLSQE
+698 QENEPLPQE
-707 PAFSVEEKQEKM
+707 PAFSVEEKQEKT

-796 LNADNEN
+796 QNADNEN

-825 LASENLAQ
+825 LASESLAQ

-838 DESLAQTPSEIKFDE
+838 DECLAQTPSEIKFDE
-853 SFAPSDELTTQ
+853 SLAPSDELTRQ
-864 ENAEFASE
+864 ENAEFTSE

-882 AQMQSDENFAQANDE
+882 AQNMAAQMQSDENLAQANDE
-897 NLAQTPQ
+897 NLAQVPQSNTP
-904 INAPSNENALN
+904 SSENALN

-943 SQAQTKASQ
+943 SQAQTNANKASQ
-952 ASQNASAQNGE
+952 NTSAQNGE

>member
-94 RIDETAAV
+94 RIDEAAAA
-102 QSDKD
+102 QADKD
-107 KGANAEKTAP
+107 KGANAEKDALK
-117 TSENVSANA
+117 SENASANA

-154 SEPALAEAQN
+154 SEPALAEAQS

-169 ANDEAAPK
+169 ANDEAAPE

-200 NAGDEKESVATT
+200 NADDEKESTATT

-218 DEPSTDENAQSTEP
+218 DEPSTDENAQNTEP

-298 DESAA
+298 DESSA

-329 AANPALNE
+329 ATNSALNE

-385 ASASDEPADENLA
+385 ASTSDEP
-398 PNLSE
+398 
-403 TADESLTLNSNE
+403 
-415 QADESL
+415 ADESL

-475 ESLSQENVEF
+475 ESL
-485 ASENLSDDNAE
+485 
-496 NAPET
+496 P
-501 LESTQNT
+501 
-508 ENPQAEQDTAQE
+508 
-520 TPSDELAMQEN
+520 QEN
-531 AEFASENL
+531 AEFAGENL

-591 QSAKSVMNLDE
+591 QSAENAMNLDE
-602 GTQGAE
+602 GAQGAE

-622 NTENPQAEQDTAQ
+622 NAENPQAEQ
-635 ETPSDELATQENA
+635 ETPNDELATQENA

-655 LETTQKAEFSSENAP
+655 LETTQ
-670 DIMQNAEL
+670 
-678 INENAP
+678 
-684 ETAQNAEFASQTAE
+684 NAEFASETAE
-698 QENEPLSQE
+698 QENEPLPQE
-707 PAFSVEEKQEKM
+707 PAFSVEEKQEKT

-790 DALTNS
+790 DTLTNS
-796 LNADNEN
+796 LSADNEN
-803 LLDNLNTEQNAT
+803 LLENLNTEQNAT
-815 LAPSEQNESI
+815 LTPSEQNESI

-838 DESLAQTPSEIKFDE
+838 DENLAQTPSEIKFDE
-853 SFAPSDELTTQ
+853 SFAPSDEFAGQ

-872 TQTAQSDENL
+872 IQTAQSDENL
-882 AQMQSDENFAQANDE
+882 AQNMAAQMQSPENFTQANDE

-904 INAPSNENALN
+904 INAPSSENALN

-943 SQAQTKASQ
+943 SQTQKSASQ
-952 ASQNASAQNGE
+952 TSQNASAQNDE

>member
-94 RIDETAAV
+94 RIDEAAAA
-102 QSDKD
+102 QADKD
-107 KGANAEKTAP
+107 KGANAEKDALK
-117 TSENVSANA
+117 SENVSANA

-169 ANDEAAPK
+169 ANDEAVLE
-177 SASDDNAQDN
+177 SASDDNSQDN

-200 NAGDEKESVATT
+200 NVGDEKERTATT
-212 AQNSAS
+212 AKNSAN
-218 DEPSTDENAQSTEP
+218 DEPSTDENAQNTEP

-329 AANPALNE
+329 AENSALNE
-337 DSQSESAA
+337 DSQSESMA

-398 PNLSE
+398 PNSNE

-415 QADESL
+415 QTS
-421 TLNSNEQADENLT
+421 ENLT
-434 LNSSETKGENLADED
+434 LNSNETKGENLADED

-475 ESLSQENVEF
+475 ESL
-485 ASENLSDDNAE
+485 
-496 NAPET
+496 P
-501 LESTQNT
+501 
-508 ENPQAEQDTAQE
+508 
-520 TPSDELAMQEN
+520 QEN

-591 QSAKSVMNLDE
+591 QSTKSVMNLDE

-622 NTENPQAEQDTAQ
+622 NAENPQAEQDTAQ
-635 ETPSDELATQENA
+635 ETPNDELATQENA
-648 EFASENS
+648 EFAGENS
-655 LETTQKAEFSSENAP
+655 L
-670 DIMQNAEL
+670 
-678 INENAP
+678 

-698 QENEPLSQE
+698 QENEPLPQE
-707 PAFSVEEKQEKM
+707 PAFSVEEKQEKT

-790 DALTNS
+790 DTLTNS
-796 LNADNEN
+796 LSADNEN

-833 TQVSL
+833 TPSEVSF
-838 DESLAQTPSEIKFDE
+838 DENLAQTPSEIKFDE

-882 AQMQSDENFAQANDE
+882 AQNMAAQMQSDENFAQANDE

-904 INAPSNENALN
+904 INAPSSENALN

-936 IPAQEST
+936 IPAQT
-943 SQAQTKASQ
+943 SQAQTNANK

>member
-94 RIDETAAV
+94 RIDETAAA
-102 QSDKD
+102 QADKD
-107 KGANAEKTAP
+107 KGANAEKDALK
-117 TSENVSANA
+117 SENVSANA
-126 DENASADEED
+126 DENASVDEED

-169 ANDEAAPK
+169 ANDETAPE

-200 NAGDEKESVATT
+200 NAGDEKESTATT

-218 DEPSTDENAQSTEP
+218 DEPSIDENAQSAEP

-329 AANPALNE
+329 AENSALNE
-337 DSQSESAA
+337 DSQSESMA

-385 ASASDEPADENLA
+385 ASTSDEPADENLA
-398 PNLSE
+398 PNSSE
-403 TADESLTLNSNE
+403 T
-415 QADESL
+415 ADESL

-457 QATDIQ
+457 QASDILT
-463 AKSTSSEQDLSD
+463 KNSSSEQDLSD
-475 ESLSQENVEF
+475 EPLPQE
-485 ASENLSDDNAE
+485 NAE

-501 LESTQNT
+501 LESTQNA
-508 ENPQAEQDTAQE
+508 ENPQAEQE
-520 TPSDELAMQEN
+520 TQDDELAMQEK
-531 AEFASENL
+531 AEFSSEN
-539 SDDENAE
+539 S
-546 ILGENLDENAQTQ
+546 
-559 SPALDETSAEIQAQ
+559 
-573 IKDISALE
+573 LE
-581 NEANAPLDEP
+581 
-591 QSAKSVMNLDE
+591 
-602 GTQGAE
+602 
-608 NALEMAQETLESTQ
+608 
-622 NTENPQAEQDTAQ
+622 TAQ
-635 ETPSDELATQENA
+635 NA

-655 LETTQKAEFSSENAP
+655 P

-698 QENEPLSQE
+698 QENEPLPQE
-707 PAFSVEEKQEKM
+707 PAFSVEEKQEKT

-775 ELNSP
+775 EF
-780 NAQNSPSSED
+780 NSPSGD
-790 DALTNS
+790 DDTLTDS

-803 LLDNLNTEQNAT
+803 LLDAHNLSTAQNAKPT
-815 LAPSEQNESI
+815 PSEQNEGV

-833 TQVSL
+833 TPSEVSF

-853 SFAPSDELTTQ
+853 SFSPSGELARQ
-864 ENAEFASE
+864 ENAEFASKIQT
-872 TQTAQSDENL
+872 TQSDENSAQNVAAQTQSDENL
-882 AQMQSDENFAQANDE
+882 AQTPSETNFDE
-897 NLAQTPQ
+897 NLAQVPQ
-904 INAPSNENALN
+904 SNAPSSENAFN

-936 IPAQEST
+936 IPAQT
-943 SQAQTKASQ
+943 SQAQTNANQ
-952 ASQNASAQNGE
+952 TSQNASAQNGE

>member
-36 DIDGYDVIIVDD
+36 DIDSYDVIIVDD

-94 RIDETAAV
+94 RIDEATAA
-102 QSDKD
+102 QADKD
-107 KGANAEKTAP
+107 KGANAEKDALK
-117 TSENVSANA
+117 SENVSANA

-154 SEPALAEAQN
+154 SEPALAETQN

-169 ANDEAAPK
+169 ADDKAAPE
-177 SASDDNAQDN
+177 SVSDDNAQDN

-200 NAGDEKESVATT
+200 NAGDDKESATTT

-218 DEPSTDENAQSTEP
+218 DEPSTDENAQNAELS
-232 EKPKDELEITPVDFK
+232 KPKDELEITPVDFK

-290 SALNASQN
+290 STLNASQN
-298 DESAA
+298 DESLA

-329 AANPALNE
+329 AENSALNE
-337 DSQSESAA
+337 DSRSESAA

-362 LSDDELAKASFL
+362 LSDNELAKASFL
-374 QPLNEPFQSEP
+374 QPLNEPFQSEQ
-385 ASASDEPADENLA
+385 ASENLSASEPAGENLA
-398 PNLSE
+398 PNS
-403 TADESLTLNSNE
+403 SE
-415 QADESL
+415 QADENSA
-421 TLNSNEQADENLT
+421 LNSSEQTSENLT

-457 QATDIQ
+457 QTTDIQ

-475 ESLSQENVEF
+475 ESL
-485 ASENLSDDNAE
+485 
-496 NAPET
+496 P
-501 LESTQNT
+501 
-508 ENPQAEQDTAQE
+508 
-520 TPSDELAMQEN
+520 QEN

-539 SDDENAE
+539 SDENAE
-546 ILGENLDENAQTQ
+546 ILGEILDENAQTQ

-602 GTQGAE
+602 GAQGAE

-622 NTENPQAEQDTAQ
+622 NAENPQAEQDTAQ
-635 ETPSDELATQENA
+635 ETPSDELTTQENAEFAGENSPDIMQNA

-655 LETTQKAEFSSENAP
+655 LK
-670 DIMQNAEL
+670 
-678 INENAP
+678 
-684 ETAQNAEFASQTAE
+684 TAQNAEFTSQAAE
-698 QENEPLSQE
+698 QENEPLPQE
-707 PAFSVEEKQEKM
+707 PAFSVEEKQEKT

-790 DALTNS
+790 DTLTNS
-796 LNADNEN
+796 QNADNEN
-803 LLDNLNTEQNAT
+803 LLENLNTEQNAT

-833 TQVSL
+833 TPSEVSL
-838 DESLAQTPSEIKFDE
+838 DENLAQIPSEIKLDE
-853 SFAPSDELTTQ
+853 GFAPSDELARQ

-872 TQTAQSDENL
+872 NSLQTAQSDEN
-882 AQMQSDENFAQANDE
+882 FAQTPSETNFDE

-904 INAPSNENALN
+904 INAPSSENALN

-936 IPAQEST
+936 IPTQT
-943 SQAQTKASQ
+943 SQAQTKVNQ

>member
-36 DIDGYDVIIVDD
+36 DIDSYDVIIVDD
-48 GISAD
+48 GVSAD

-94 RIDETAAV
+94 RIDEAAAA
-102 QSDKD
+102 QADKD
-107 KGANAEKTAP
+107 KGANAEKDALK
-117 TSENVSANA
+117 SENVSANA

-169 ANDEAAPK
+169 ANEAAPE

-200 NAGDEKESVATT
+200 NAGDEKESTATT

-218 DEPSTDENAQSTEP
+218 DEPSTDENAQNTEP

-279 EPANTSEPADE
+279 EPADTSEPADE

-298 DESAA
+298 DESSA

-329 AANPALNE
+329 AENSALNE

-385 ASASDEPADENLA
+385 ASTSDEP
-398 PNLSE
+398 
-403 TADESLTLNSNE
+403 
-415 QADESL
+415 ADESL

-475 ESLSQENVEF
+475 ESLPQENV
-485 ASENLSDDNAE
+485 
-496 NAPET
+496 
-501 LESTQNT
+501 
-508 ENPQAEQDTAQE
+508 
-520 TPSDELAMQEN
+520 
-531 AEFASENL
+531 EFASENL

-591 QSAKSVMNLDE
+591 QSAESVMSLDE
-602 GTQGAE
+602 GAQSAE
-608 NALEMAQETLESTQ
+608 NALEMVQETLESTQ
-622 NTENPQAEQDTAQ
+622 NAENPQAEQDTAQ
-635 ETPSDELATQENA
+635 ETPSDELETQENA
-648 EFASENS
+648 EFAGENLLKTTQNAEFSNENSPETAQNAELTDENS
-655 LETTQKAEFSSENAP
+655 LE
-670 DIMQNAEL
+670 M
-678 INENAP
+678 
-684 ETAQNAEFASQTAE
+684 AQNAEFASQTAE
-698 QENEPLSQE
+698 QENEPLPQE
-707 PAFSVEEKQEKM
+707 PAFSVEEKQEKT

-790 DALTNS
+790 DTLTNS
-796 LNADNEN
+796 QNADNEN

-833 TQVSL
+833 ASSEVS
-838 DESLAQTPSEIKFDE
+838 FDE
-853 SFAPSDELTTQ
+853 SFASSDELTRQ

-872 TQTAQSDENL
+872 NSLQTAQSDENL
-882 AQMQSDENFAQANDE
+882 AQNMAAQMQSDENFAQANDE
-897 NLAQTPQ
+897 NLAQAPQ
-904 INAPSNENALN
+904 INAPSSENALN

-936 IPAQEST
+936 LPAQEST
-943 SQAQTKASQ
+943 SQTQTNANK
-952 ASQNASAQNGE
+952 ASQNASAQNAE
-963 NSSPSELM
+963 NSSPIELM

>member
-36 DIDGYDVIIVDD
+36 DIDSYDVIIVDD

-94 RIDETAAV
+94 RIDEAAAA
-102 QSDKD
+102 QADKD

-117 TSENVSANA
+117 TSENLSVNV

-154 SEPALAEAQN
+154 SEPAVAEAQS

-169 ANDEAAPK
+169 ANEAAPE

-200 NAGDEKESVATT
+200 NAGDEKESATT
-212 AQNSAS
+212 TAKNSAS
-218 DEPSTDENAQSTEP
+218 DEPSTDENAQNTEP

-290 SALNASQN
+290 STLNASQN
-298 DESAA
+298 DESSA

-320 QGLGVDEQG
+320 QGLSVDEQG
-329 AANPALNE
+329 AENSALNE
-337 DSQSESAA
+337 DSQSESAL
-345 NPQND
+345 NSQND

-385 ASASDEPADENLA
+385 ASTSDEPADENLA
-398 PNLSE
+398 LNSNE

-415 QADESL
+415 QTS
-421 TLNSNEQADENLT
+421 ENLT

-463 AKSTSSEQDLSD
+463 AKSTSSEQDLSG
-475 ESLSQENVEF
+475 ESL
-485 ASENLSDDNAE
+485 
-496 NAPET
+496 P
-501 LESTQNT
+501 
-508 ENPQAEQDTAQE
+508 
-520 TPSDELAMQEN
+520 QEN

-581 NEANAPLDEP
+581 SETNEP

-602 GTQGAE
+602 GAQGAE

-622 NTENPQAEQDTAQ
+622 NAENPQAEQDTAQ
-635 ETPSDELATQENA
+635 ETPNDELATQENA
-648 EFASENS
+648 EFTGENL
-655 LETTQKAEFSSENAP
+655 LETTQKAEFSSENS
-670 DIMQNAEL
+670 
-678 INENAP
+678 P
-684 ETAQNAEFASQTAE
+684 ETAQNAEFASQMAE
-698 QENEPLSQE
+698 QENEPLPQE
-707 PAFSVEEKQEKM
+707 PAFSVEEKQEKT

-775 ELNSP
+775 ALNSP

-790 DALTNS
+790 DTLTNS
-796 LNADNEN
+796 QNADNEN

-872 TQTAQSDENL
+872 NSLQTAQSDENL
-882 AQMQSDENFAQANDE
+882 AQNMAVQMQSDENFTQANDE
-897 NLAQTPQ
+897 NLVQTPQ
-904 INAPSNENALN
+904 INAPSSENALN

-936 IPAQEST
+936 IPTQT
-943 SQAQTKASQ
+943 SQAQTNANKASQ
-952 ASQNASAQNGE
+952 NTSAQNGE

>member
-36 DIDGYDVIIVDD
+36 DIDSYDVIIVDD

-94 RIDETAAV
+94 RIDEAAAA
-102 QSDKD
+102 QADKD
-107 KGANAEKTAP
+107 KGANAEKDALK
-117 TSENVSANA
+117 SENASANA
-126 DENASADEED
+126 DENPSADEED

-169 ANDEAAPK
+169 ANDEVAPD
-177 SASDDNAQDN
+177 STSDDNAQDN

-200 NAGDEKESVATT
+200 NADDEKESVATT

-218 DEPSTDENAQSTEP
+218 DEPSTDKNAQSAEP

-279 EPANTSEPADE
+279 EPANTSESADE

-329 AANPALNE
+329 AENSALNE
-337 DSQSESAA
+337 DSQSESVA

-385 ASASDEPADENLA
+385 ASTSDEPADENLA
-398 PNLSE
+398 PNSNE
-403 TADESLTLNSNE
+403 TADENVTLNSSE
-415 QADESL
+415 Q
-421 TLNSNEQADENLT
+421 TDENLI

-475 ESLSQENVEF
+475 ESLPQENAEF
-485 ASENLSDDNAE
+485 TSENLSDDNAE
-496 NAPET
+496 N
-501 LESTQNT
+501 S
-508 ENPQAEQDTAQE
+508 QAEQDTAQE
-520 TPSDELAMQEN
+520 MPNDELATQEN
-531 AEFASENL
+531 AEFSSENL
-539 SDDENAE
+539 SDENAE

-559 SPALDETSAEIQAQ
+559 SPALDKTSAEIQAQ

-602 GTQGAE
+602 GAQDAE
-608 NALEMAQETLESTQ
+608 NVLEMAQETLESTQ
-622 NTENPQAEQDTAQ
+622 NAENPQAEQ
-635 ETPSDELATQENA
+635 ETPNDELATQENA
-648 EFASENS
+648 EFAGENL
-655 LETTQKAEFSSENAP
+655 LETTQKAEFSNENSP

-678 INENAP
+678 TDENSL
-684 ETAQNAEFASQTAE
+684 EMAQNAEFASQTAE
-698 QENEPLSQE
+698 QENEPLPQE
-707 PAFSVEEKQEKM
+707 PAFSVEEKQEKT

-790 DALTNS
+790 DTLTNS
-796 LNADNEN
+796 QNADNEN

-853 SFAPSDELTTQ
+853 
-864 ENAEFASE
+864 
-872 TQTAQSDENL
+872 NL
-882 AQMQSDENFAQANDE
+882 AQA
-897 NLAQTPQ
+897 PQ

-936 IPAQEST
+936 IPAQT
-943 SQAQTKASQ
+943 SQAQTNANK
-952 ASQNASAQNGE
+952 ASQNASATNDE

>member
-94 RIDETAAV
+94 RIDEVAAA
-102 QSDKD
+102 QADKD
-107 KGANAEKTAP
+107 KGANAEKDALK
-117 TSENVSANA
+117 SENISANA

-154 SEPALAEAQN
+154 SEPALAETQN

-169 ANDEAAPK
+169 ANEAAPE

-200 NAGDEKESVATT
+200 NADDEKESTATT

-218 DEPSTDENAQSTEP
+218 DEPSTNENAQSAEP

-279 EPANTSEPADE
+279 EPANTSEPAGE

-298 DESAA
+298 DEGSA

-329 AANPALNE
+329 AANSALNE

-350 ENNATDFPQQGT
+350 ENNAMDFPQQGT

-374 QPLNEPFQSEP
+374 QPLNEPFQSEQ
-385 ASASDEPADENLA
+385 ASTSDEP
-398 PNLSE
+398 
-403 TADESLTLNSNE
+403 
-415 QADESL
+415 
-421 TLNSNEQADENLT
+421 ADENLT
-434 LNSSETKGENLADED
+434 LNSSETKSENLADED

-463 AKSTSSEQDLSD
+463 TKSTSSEQDLSD
-475 ESLSQENVEF
+475 ESL
-485 ASENLSDDNAE
+485 
-496 NAPET
+496 P
-501 LESTQNT
+501 
-508 ENPQAEQDTAQE
+508 
-520 TPSDELAMQEN
+520 QEN

-581 NEANAPLDEP
+581 NETNAPLDEP

-602 GTQGAE
+602 GVQGAE

-622 NTENPQAEQDTAQ
+622 NAENPQAEQDTAQ
-635 ETPSDELATQENA
+635 EMLSDELATQENA
-648 EFASENS
+648 EFAGENS
-655 LETTQKAEFSSENAP
+655 P

-678 INENAP
+678 TDENSP
-684 ETAQNAEFASQTAE
+684 QTAQNAEFASQTAE
-698 QENEPLSQE
+698 QENEPLPQE
-707 PAFSVEEKQEKM
+707 PAFSVEEKQEKT

-740 DPDDIKPVLLD
+740 DLDDIKPVLLD

-796 LNADNEN
+796 QNADNEN

-853 SFAPSDELTTQ
+853 SFAPSDDFTRQ

-872 TQTAQSDENL
+872 NAPQTAQSDENL
-882 AQMQSDENFAQANDE
+882 AQKQSDENFAQANDE
-897 NLAQTPQ
+897 NLAQAPQ
-904 INAPSNENALN
+904 INAPSSENALN

-936 IPAQEST
+936 IPAQT
-943 SQAQTKASQ
+943 
-952 ASQNASAQNGE
+952 SQNASAQNDE